1 MIKIFNATDTDFK
14 TAGNIIINPLYCHE
28 IKKKS
33 LNGWYIEVEIP
44 IKYKEYI
51 EADKLCVVKTKS
63 KLKPQAF
70 RINDSITYTNRKIK
84 FTAEHVMFDSRRY
97 VLLDVRPTNLNGQ
110 NGLKYVNERTDKT
123 SPFSIDSNVE
133 NVSTAYFIRKT
144 LLESWQ
150 VFEERWGGVF
160 EADNWDISFKQSIG
174 KDNGETIVYGKNMQ
188 GFEIFEDWSNVC
200 TKILPVGYDG
210 LLLPEIYLESET
222 QYEISYTKIVDFQTD
237 LEAEEQTETNL
248 LLELR
253 NNAIKYLEENCVPKV
268 SYTVNSNVNN
278 DLEIGDTIKV
288 LHPFVNIF
296 TEVLEYEYDLISE
309 KVKSL
314 TFGNYTRDVKTK
326 FNNIKNTIETIKQTV
341 SKQEITIKE
350 QTNLINSLNK
360 NGYVYIDDNEI
371 LILDKLPKEQAKNVW
386 RFGLG
391 GIGFS
396 SKGYEGPFETA
407 ITMDG
412 QINAKFI
419 TTGTM
424 AVARIEGLANFITET
439 SSSIT
444 KIELEQGRITSKVS
458 SVEQSVENITKIEGT
473 AEGKNIYIDDASAE
487 PLIDIMLEGES
498 RQIMRS
504 GKNYFDAS
512 QIPSST
518 NIVVSDNGKT
528 ITMPIATSGVGYTF
542 TTKKLSEL
550 CPKLKVGDIA
560 TLRFSRNLGNTYNN
574 FIYLNKVSSVWGM
587 NASKTI
593 TQEMLDSHVALYAN
607 RYVDGETG
615 QCILTDFSIM
625 LSSETDTSWE
635 PYGASHSP
643 DYRSEIENLEGE
655 NICPS
660 LNTTRTING
669 VTFTKNKDGSITMN
683 GTATAEVSYPINVN
697 TTTNTR
703 TVLLKANSKYR
714 MLSSYESGKYTTQV
728 FYLKNNVMTYSS
740 SLIETV
746 EETKVGMYI
755 RVYKDAVLENIT
767 IYPQITKGEEYKPY
781 VPYNSLE
788 FKDEGKNLARVAN
801 GKEKIEVRIPIIKVE
816 DDTIK
821 INGTCE
827 TKVSGESTIKFSGNN
842 IRLANY
848 IHYMPL
854 DEDDIIL
861 KPGEYKLKIFNVTG
875 KISAQNQVRF
885 GVKYQKKGESQVKGF
900 VFSDGLASNNEY
912 SFTLREE
919 SQIGIVLNCTVQS
932 SPITFTNVSFK
943 CVLYRAAETMPE
955 FEPYKQ
961 QTEYFP
967 LSEGQKLMEGSY
979 LADDGIHHVRKQVV
993 LTGTENWNLYLNKTK
1008 TFRLSIS
1015 PWSYSGVCTHYQGI
1029 ISSSFDVKTGIYL
1042 SSSAM
1047 VIISDP
1053 RFSTVEEFKTYL
1065 AEQYSAGTP
1074 VTFEYIMMT
1083 NNSKIVEKIVPYTED
1098 QKEAWEKLRHFTLFR
1113 GINNITSTANA
1124 KITYV
1129 RDNGLSDTYETKR
1142 NVKENHYTKSETD
1155 SQISQTADSIK
1166 ESVKE
1171 INEQTQEK
1179 LATLELANQSL
1190 EFSTKRTGGNNLIRN
1205 SAMINGNNFWLAH
1218 AKYPYQES
1226 DIPPDNPTEGTYWYC
1241 TANSGSYIEN
1251 QMYVYNSG
1259 WKESE
1264 LSRKSLLSAQNY
1276 FAYTTS
1282 NEYWANGKN
1291 ANENTLSG
1299 RVIKLDGRQDYT
1311 VSHIFNIT
1319 EPITLNQNENKM
1331 AISYFIKNSIV
1342 QGNVCVGLMFL
1353 NEADFTEVEKPY
1365 SLYEPGII
1373 LTPDDLKDLTKIEQI
1388 IEIPKKSDFIPV
1400 VVSNTAPTDTTKNW
1414 LDTTIYLVK
1423 KYNSQTSQWE
1433 ILDTK
1438 MSLYN
1443 ESSREVWTYRY
1454 FYGFYYQTP
1463 IIYDT
1468 AEIKSCYVAL
1478 TFYPAFA
1485 VYTGNVEPTPYKG
1498 LYWNNKTTNLVKRAK
1513 YNDTTFAEWETLDI
1527 PSSLLPT
1534 GASLG
1539 VELFD
1544 YIVPIKG
1551 FVEIADL
1558 KLEYNTMCTQW
1569 TQFPGEVYGK
1579 NYKMDEKG
1587 FWIQANQNTMF
1598 IDEDEIL
1605 ATYEGINIF
1614 QINKDLAYFYK
1625 IQATES
1631 IEIGNY
1637 FLKTQQ
1643 INSKNMLL
1651 LY

>member
-1 MIKIFNATDTDFK
+1 MYDNTVSARTYLSYIAEQAGGIAVIGRDGKLYIKTIGENSVTLPLKLFK
-14 TAGNIIINPLYCHE
+14 TFKWGEKFKITRVRYDDGIQLFEKGDTTGNTVYISQDNMYIVDQDQINNIYNTLKGLEFYSFEGECIIDPALDTGDI
-28 IKKKS
+28 
-33 LNGWYIEVEIP
+33 
-44 IKYKEYI
+44 
-51 EADKLCVVKTKS
+51 VV
-63 KLKPQAF
+63 
-70 RINDSITYTNRKIK
+70 
-84 FTAEHVMFDSRRY
+84 
-97 VLLDVRPTNLNGQ
+97 
-110 NGLKYVNERTDKT
+110 
-123 SPFSIDSNVE
+123 ID
-133 NVSTAYFIRKT
+133 
-144 LLESWQ
+144 
-150 VFEERWGGVF
+150 
-160 EADNWDISFKQSIG
+160 
-174 KDNGETIVYGKNMQ
+174 GKNVIYQGSMQ
-188 GFEIFEDWSNVC
+188 FSGRWIANIESKIQCKAKEETTTRTPSQRTINRRVESNINQIDG
-200 TKILPVGYDG
+200 KITQLT
-210 LLLPEIYLESET
+210 EET
-222 QYEISYTKIVDFQTD
+222 
-237 LEAEEQTETNL
+237 TE
-248 LLELR
+248 
-253 NNAIKYLEENCVPKV
+253 
-268 SYTVNSNVNN
+268 
-278 DLEIGDTIKV
+278 
-288 LHPFVNIF
+288 
-296 TEVLEYEYDLISE
+296 
-309 KVKSL
+309 
-314 TFGNYTRDVKTK
+314 
-326 FNNIKNTIETIKQTV
+326 NTQK
-341 SKQEITIKE
+341 
-350 QTNLINSLNK
+350 
-360 NGYVYIDDNEI
+360 
-371 LILDKLPKEQAKNVW
+371 
-386 RFGLG
+386 
-391 GIGFS
+391 
-396 SKGYEGPFETA
+396 
-407 ITMDG
+407 
-412 QINAKFI
+412 
-419 TTGTM
+419 
-424 AVARIEGLANFITET
+424 
-439 SSSIT
+439 IT
-444 KIELEQGRITSKVS
+444 KVEQDVNGITSKVS

-498 RQIMRS
+498 HQVTRS
-504 GKNYFDAS
+504 GKNLL
-512 QIPSST
+512 
-518 NIVVSDNGKT
+518 DNT
-528 ITMPIATSGVGYTF
+528 ATTKISNGITF
-542 TTKKLSEL
+542 TVNSDGTVLVDGTNDTSANSSLVINRYDLSPGTYIL
-550 CPKLKVGDIA
+550 NGCPSGGA
-560 TLRFSRNLGNTYNN
+560 SNTYR
-574 FIYLNKVSSVWGM
+574 L
-587 NASKTI
+587 TI
-593 TQEMLDSHVALYAN
+593 Q
-607 RYVDGETG
+607 ETG
-615 QCILTDFSIM
+615 SYSILGSIDIGNGSREFTIDTTTRVQIAIFIQKGLMINNLLFKPM
-625 LSSETDTSWE
+625 LREATIADDTYE
-635 PYGASHSP
+635 QYGASPSP
-643 DYRSEIENLEGE
+643 DYRSKIENLEGE

-669 VTFTKNKDGSITMN
+669 VTFIKNKDGSYTLN
-683 GTATAEVSYPINVN
+683 GTATAEITYPINVN

-703 TVLLKANSKYR
+703 TVLLKANSKYK

-728 FYLKNNVMTYSS
+728 FYLKNNAMTYAS

-746 EETKVGMYI
+746 EETKAGMYI
-755 RVYKDAVLENIT
+755 RVYKDAVLENVT

-781 VPYNSLE
+781 VPYNSLGFLDIGE
-788 FKDEGKNLARVAN
+788 NLIKAREYSATVNNVERSITN
-801 GKEKIEVRIPIIKVE
+801 GLVKL
-816 DDTIK
+816 
-821 INGTCE
+821 NGTM
-827 TKVSGESTIKFSGNN
+827 GEAAAGSNAFSIIGNWT
-842 IRLANY
+842 ANY
-848 IHYMPL
+848 SAYDTSI
-854 DEDDIIL
+854 
-861 KPGEYKLKIFNVTG
+861 EYIKLKAGTYTLSIHNVKGSCTEGSLALVAGNTNPKKTKAKIQLKNETSKTFTLEEESICRISVEYNVGCTFNNFEFNVMLNKG
-875 KISAQNQVRF
+875 SQAPYIP
-885 GVKYQKKGESQVKGF
+885 YQEQ
-900 VFSDGLASNNEY
+900 A
-912 SFTLREE
+912 
-919 SQIGIVLNCTVQS
+919 
-932 SPITFTNVSFK
+932 
-943 CVLYRAAETMPE
+943 
-955 FEPYKQ
+955 
-961 QTEYFP
+961 EYFP
-967 LSEGQKLMEGSY
+967 LSEGQKLYKGSY
-979 LADDGIHHVRKQVV
+979 LADDGIHHKRKQTTVTIRNIVALSNGNVGGIFQFAGKKYSSHNVLCCDKAKYDPNKRYVTDTVYENPSNVV
-993 LTGTENWNLYLNKTK
+993 FVG
-1008 TFRLSIS
+1008 
-1015 PWSYSGVCTHYQGI
+1015 
-1029 ISSSFDVKTGIYL
+1029 D
-1042 SSSAM
+1042 
-1047 VIISDP
+1047 
-1053 RFSTVEEFKTYL
+1053 STDTLETLKAKYDGAILEYEL
-1065 AEQYSAGTP
+1065 AE
-1074 VTFEYIMMT
+1074 E
-1083 NNSKIVEKIVPYTED
+1083 EIVPYTED

-1166 ESVKE
+1166 ESVKA

-1190 EFSTKRTGGNNLIRN
+1190 KFATRRVGGNNLIRN
-1205 SAMINGNNFWLAH
+1205 SAMINDNNFWLAH

-1226 DIPPDNPTEGTYWYC
+1226 DTPPDSPTEGAYWYC

-1259 WKESE
+1259 WQVSE

-1353 NEADFTEVEKPY
+1353 NEANFTEVEKPY

-1414 LDTTIYLVK
+1414 LDTTIYLPK
-1423 KYNSQTSQWE
+1423 KYNSQTSAWE

-1485 VYTGNVEPTPYKG
+1485 VYTGNTEPTPYKG

-1513 YNDTTFAEWETLDI
+1513 YNNTTFVEWETLDI

-1605 ATYEGINIF
+1605 ATYKGINIF

-1631 IEIGNY
+1631 IEVGNY

>member
-1 MIKIFNATDTDFK
+1 MYDNTVSARTYLSYIAEQAGGIAVIGRDGKLYIKTIGESSVTLPLKLFK
-14 TAGNIIINPLYCHE
+14 TFKWGEKFKITRVRYDDGIQLFEKGDTTGNTVYISQDNMYIVDQDQINNIYNTLKGLEFYSFEGESIIDPALDTGDI
-28 IKKKS
+28 
-33 LNGWYIEVEIP
+33 
-44 IKYKEYI
+44 
-51 EADKLCVVKTKS
+51 VV
-63 KLKPQAF
+63 
-70 RINDSITYTNRKIK
+70 
-84 FTAEHVMFDSRRY
+84 
-97 VLLDVRPTNLNGQ
+97 
-110 NGLKYVNERTDKT
+110 
-123 SPFSIDSNVE
+123 ID
-133 NVSTAYFIRKT
+133 
-144 LLESWQ
+144 
-150 VFEERWGGVF
+150 
-160 EADNWDISFKQSIG
+160 
-174 KDNGETIVYGKNMQ
+174 GKNVIYQGSMQ
-188 GFEIFEDWSNVC
+188 FSGRWIANIESKIQCKAKEETTTRTPSQRTINRRVESNINQIDG
-200 TKILPVGYDG
+200 KITQLT
-210 LLLPEIYLESET
+210 EET
-222 QYEISYTKIVDFQTD
+222 
-237 LEAEEQTETNL
+237 TE
-248 LLELR
+248 
-253 NNAIKYLEENCVPKV
+253 
-268 SYTVNSNVNN
+268 
-278 DLEIGDTIKV
+278 
-288 LHPFVNIF
+288 
-296 TEVLEYEYDLISE
+296 
-309 KVKSL
+309 
-314 TFGNYTRDVKTK
+314 
-326 FNNIKNTIETIKQTV
+326 NTQK
-341 SKQEITIKE
+341 
-350 QTNLINSLNK
+350 
-360 NGYVYIDDNEI
+360 
-371 LILDKLPKEQAKNVW
+371 
-386 RFGLG
+386 
-391 GIGFS
+391 
-396 SKGYEGPFETA
+396 
-407 ITMDG
+407 
-412 QINAKFI
+412 
-419 TTGTM
+419 
-424 AVARIEGLANFITET
+424 
-439 SSSIT
+439 IT
-444 KIELEQGRITSKVS
+444 KVEQDVNGITSKVS

-498 RQIMRS
+498 QQGTRS
-504 GKNYFDAS
+504 GKNLL
-512 QIPSST
+512 
-518 NIVVSDNGKT
+518 DNT
-528 ITMPIATSGVGYTF
+528 ATTKISNGITF
-542 TTKKLSEL
+542 TVNSDKTVNVNGTNDTSANSSLIINRYDLSPGTYIL
-550 CPKLKVGDIA
+550 NGCPSGGA
-560 TLRFSRNLGNTYNN
+560 SNTYRLA
-574 FIYLNKVSSVWGM
+574 I
-587 NASKTI
+587 
-593 TQEMLDSHVALYAN
+593 Q
-607 RYVDGETG
+607 ETG
-615 QCILTDFSIM
+615 SYSVLGSIDIGNGSGEFTIDTTTSVQIAIFIQKGLTINNLLFKPM
-625 LSSETDTSWE
+625 LREATIADDTYE
-635 PYGASHSP
+635 QYGASPST
-643 DYRSEIENLEGE
+643 DYLSKIENLEGKNKFNKKTGYLQLYMDTTSIVQSE
-655 NICPS
+655 NEYIGYIKCNPNTYYSISKAITYAQGFYVGCTEVLPS
-660 LNTTRTING
+660 HGVNIING
-669 VTFTKNKDGSITMN
+669 I
-683 GTATAEVSYPINVN
+683 
-697 TTTNTR
+697 
-703 TVLLKANSKYR
+703 
-714 MLSSYESGKYTTQV
+714 Q
-728 FYLKNNVMTYSS
+728 SS
-740 SLIETV
+740 SATKCENYKTPSNVKYLVFRIGPEGNGITLQQILDSIQV
-746 EETKVGMYI
+746 EEGPIAT
-755 RVYKDAVLENIT
+755 N
-767 IYPQITKGEEYKPY
+767 Y

-788 FKDEGKNLARVAN
+788 IKDVGKNLYAGN
-801 GKEKIEVRIPIIKVE
+801 EI
-816 DDTIK
+816 T
-821 INGTCE
+821 INGTYSSNTSVNLGSRYLSE
-827 TKVSGESTIKFSGNN
+827 GTYTISLTNSLPNN
-842 IRLANY
+842 SYIYLGANGSIATAIRNKA
-848 IHYMPL
+848 
-854 DEDDIIL
+854 
-861 KPGEYKLKIFNVTG
+861 T
-875 KISAQNQVRF
+875 
-885 GVKYQKKGESQVKGF
+885 
-900 VFSDGLASNNEY
+900 
-912 SFTLREE
+912 FTLTEE
-919 SQIGIVLNCTVQS
+919 QNVPMRLVVKAGTYSN
-932 SPITFTNVSFK
+932 FTTKIMIEKGMV
-943 CVLYRAAETMPE
+943 VTDY
-955 FEPYKQ
+955 EPHQQ

-967 LSEGQKLMEGSY
+967 LSEGQKLYKNSY
-979 LADDGIHHVRKQVV
+979 LVDDGIHHSRKQVV
-993 LTGTENWNLYLNKTK
+993 LDGTETGWYTLANQTGTNTSYFCIPKSDMKKASTLICDKFINRNVWNTDEEGIQSIIDNLI
-1008 TFRLSIS
+1008 RLRINTSR
-1015 PWSYSGVCTHYQGI
+1015 
-1029 ISSSFDVKTGIYL
+1029 
-1042 SSSAM
+1042 A
-1047 VIISDP
+1047 
-1053 RFSTVEEFKTYL
+1053 STVAELKTWLSNNHIRVEYEL
-1065 AEQYSAGTP
+1065 AE
-1074 VTFEYIMMT
+1074 E
-1083 NNSKIVEKIVPYTED
+1083 EIVPYTED

-1142 NVKENHYTKSETD
+1142 NVKENHYTKIETD

-1166 ESVKE
+1166 ESVKA

-1190 EFSTKRTGGNNLIRN
+1190 KFATRRVGGNNLIRN
-1205 SAMINGNNFWLAH
+1205 SAMINDNNFWLAH

-1226 DIPPDNPTEGTYWYC
+1226 DTPPDSPTEGAYWYC

-1251 QMYVYNSG
+1251 QMYVYNSSG
-1259 WKESE
+1259 WQVSE

-1331 AISYFIKNSIV
+1331 AISHFIKNSIV

-1414 LDTTIYLVK
+1414 LDTTIYLPK

-1485 VYTGNVEPTPYKG
+1485 VYTGNTEPTPYKG

-1513 YNDTTFAEWETLDI
+1513 YNDTTFVEWETLDI

-1605 ATYEGINIF
+1605 ATYKGINIF

-1631 IEIGNY
+1631 IEVGNY

>member
-1 MIKIFNATDTDFK
+1 MYDNTVSARTYLSYIAEQAGGIAVIGRDGKLYIKTIGESSVTLPLKLFK
-14 TAGNIIINPLYCHE
+14 TFKWGEKFKITRVRYDDGIQLFEKGDTTGNTVYISQDNMYIVDQDQINNIYNTLKGLEFYSFEGESIIDPALDTGDI
-28 IKKKS
+28 
-33 LNGWYIEVEIP
+33 
-44 IKYKEYI
+44 
-51 EADKLCVVKTKS
+51 VV
-63 KLKPQAF
+63 
-70 RINDSITYTNRKIK
+70 
-84 FTAEHVMFDSRRY
+84 
-97 VLLDVRPTNLNGQ
+97 
-110 NGLKYVNERTDKT
+110 
-123 SPFSIDSNVE
+123 ID
-133 NVSTAYFIRKT
+133 
-144 LLESWQ
+144 
-150 VFEERWGGVF
+150 
-160 EADNWDISFKQSIG
+160 
-174 KDNGETIVYGKNMQ
+174 GKNVIYQGSMQ
-188 GFEIFEDWSNVC
+188 FSGRWIANIESKIQCKAKEETTTRTPSQKTINRRVESNINQIDG
-200 TKILPVGYDG
+200 KITQLT
-210 LLLPEIYLESET
+210 EET
-222 QYEISYTKIVDFQTD
+222 
-237 LEAEEQTETNL
+237 TE
-248 LLELR
+248 
-253 NNAIKYLEENCVPKV
+253 
-268 SYTVNSNVNN
+268 
-278 DLEIGDTIKV
+278 
-288 LHPFVNIF
+288 
-296 TEVLEYEYDLISE
+296 
-309 KVKSL
+309 
-314 TFGNYTRDVKTK
+314 
-326 FNNIKNTIETIKQTV
+326 NTQK
-341 SKQEITIKE
+341 
-350 QTNLINSLNK
+350 
-360 NGYVYIDDNEI
+360 
-371 LILDKLPKEQAKNVW
+371 
-386 RFGLG
+386 
-391 GIGFS
+391 
-396 SKGYEGPFETA
+396 
-407 ITMDG
+407 
-412 QINAKFI
+412 
-419 TTGTM
+419 
-424 AVARIEGLANFITET
+424 
-439 SSSIT
+439 IT
-444 KIELEQGRITSKVS
+444 KVEQDVNGITSKVS

-498 RQIMRS
+498 QQATRS
-504 GKNYFDAS
+504 GKNKFNINAVTSTSTLTNNGDGTLTTTTLYNQLS
-512 QIPSST
+512 QT
-518 NIVVSDNGKT
+518 LK
-528 ITMPIATSGVGYTF
+528 
-542 TTKKLSEL
+542 EL
-550 CPKLKVGDIA
+550 APDLKVGDSVKIVFK
-560 TLRFSRNLGNTYNN
+560 TNGENY
-574 FIYLNKVSSVWGM
+574 IYLVTSKVLWSNGK
-587 NASKTI
+587 ARTI
-593 TQEMLDSHVALYAN
+593 TEDDLNGVIAFYGKN
-607 RYVDGETG
+607 TTG
-615 QCILTDFSIM
+615 TTYTISDVMILNAT
-625 LSSETDTSWE
+625 ETDLNYE
-635 PYGASHSP
+635 QYGASPSP
-643 DYRSEIENLEGE
+643 DYISKIENLEG
-655 NICPS
+655 NIE
-660 LNTTRTING
+660 I
-669 VTFTKNKDGSITMN
+669 
-683 GTATAEVSYPINVN
+683 
-697 TTTNTR
+697 
-703 TVLLKANSKYR
+703 
-714 MLSSYESGKYTTQV
+714 
-728 FYLKNNVMTYSS
+728 
-740 SLIETV
+740 
-746 EETKVGMYI
+746 
-755 RVYKDAVLENIT
+755 
-767 IYPQITKGEEYKPY
+767 
-781 VPYNSLE
+781 
-788 FKDEGKNLARVAN
+788 KDEGKNLYAGN
-801 GKEKIEVRIPIIKVE
+801 EI
-816 DDTIK
+816 T
-821 INGTCE
+821 INGTYSSNTSVNLGSRYLSE
-827 TKVSGESTIKFSGNN
+827 GTYTISLTNSLPNN
-842 IRLANY
+842 CYIYLGANGSIAY
-848 IHYMPL
+848 AIK
-854 DEDDIIL
+854 D
-861 KPGEYKLKIFNVTG
+861 KAT
-875 KISAQNQVRF
+875 
-885 GVKYQKKGESQVKGF
+885 
-900 VFSDGLASNNEY
+900 
-912 SFTLREE
+912 FTLTKEQNVPMRLVVKAGTY
-919 SQIGIVLNCTVQS
+919 SN
-932 SPITFTNVSFK
+932 FTTKIMIEKGMV
-943 CVLYRAAETMPE
+943 VTDY
-955 FEPYKQ
+955 EPHQQ

-967 LSEGQKLMEGSY
+967 LSEGQKLYKNSY
-979 LADDGIHHVRKQVV
+979 LVDDGIHHSRKQVV
-993 LTGTENWNLYLNKTK
+993 LDGTETGWYTLANQTGTNTSYFCIPKSDMKKASTLICDKFINRNVWNTDEEGIQSIIDN
-1008 TFRLSIS
+1008 FIRLRINTSR
-1015 PWSYSGVCTHYQGI
+1015 
-1029 ISSSFDVKTGIYL
+1029 
-1042 SSSAM
+1042 A
-1047 VIISDP
+1047 
-1053 RFSTVEEFKTYL
+1053 STVAELKTWLSNNPIRVEYEL
-1065 AEQYSAGTP
+1065 AE
-1074 VTFEYIMMT
+1074 E
-1083 NNSKIVEKIVPYTED
+1083 EIVPYTED

-1142 NVKENHYTKSETD
+1142 NVKENYYTKSETD

-1190 EFSTKRTGGNNLIRN
+1190 EFATKRVGGNNLIRN
-1205 SAMINGNNFWLAH
+1205 SAMINDNNFWLAH

-1226 DIPPDNPTEGTYWYC
+1226 DTPPDSPTEGAYWYC

-1259 WKESE
+1259 WQVSE

-1331 AISYFIKNSIV
+1331 AISHFIKNSIV

-1414 LDTTIYLVK
+1414 LDATIYLPK

-1513 YNDTTFAEWETLDI
+1513 YNDTTFVEWETLDI

-1605 ATYEGINIF
+1605 ATYKGINIF

>member
-248 LLELR
+248 LVELR
-253 NNAIKYLEENCVPKV
+253 NNASKYLEENCVPKV

-278 DLEIGDTIKV
+278 ELEIGDTIKV

-326 FNNIKNTIETIKQTV
+326 FNNIKNTIETIKQIV

-458 SVEQSVENITKIEGT
+458 SVEQSVESITKIEGT

-498 RQIMRS
+498 Q
-504 GKNYFDAS
+504 
-512 QIPSST
+512 Q
-518 NIVVSDNGKT
+518 
-528 ITMPIATSGVGYTF
+528 
-542 TTKKLSEL
+542 
-550 CPKLKVGDIA
+550 
-560 TLRFSRNLGNTYNN
+560 
-574 FIYLNKVSSVWGM
+574 
-587 NASKTI
+587 
-593 TQEMLDSHVALYAN
+593 
-607 RYVDGETG
+607 
-615 QCILTDFSIM
+615 
-625 LSSETDTSWE
+625 
-635 PYGASHSP
+635 GASPSP
-643 DYRSEIENLEGE
+643 DNLSKIENLEG
-655 NICPS
+655 
-660 LNTTRTING
+660 
-669 VTFTKNKDGSITMN
+669 KNKVKEINWKQMPSIST
-683 GTATAEVSYPINVN
+683 GATITNVN
-697 TTTNTR
+697 GYGTDYIDVDNTKQYIFSYLGTSGSR
-703 TVLLKANSKYR
+703 YIVYYDKDKNFLGYDTEIQINNFAKWNETGYVRLRVDCPQGSVTAFQLEEGTVAT
-714 MLSSYESGKYTTQV
+714 G
-728 FYLKNNVMTYSS
+728 
-740 SLIETV
+740 
-746 EETKVGMYI
+746 
-755 RVYKDAVLENIT
+755 
-767 IYPQITKGEEYKPY
+767 Y

-788 FKDEGKNLARVAN
+788 IKDVGKNLYAGN
-801 GKEKIEVRIPIIKVE
+801 EI
-816 DDTIK
+816 T
-821 INGTCE
+821 INGTYSSNTSVNLGSRYLSE
-827 TKVSGESTIKFSGNN
+827 GTYTISLTNSLPNN
-842 IRLANY
+842 SYIYLGANGSIATAIRNKA
-848 IHYMPL
+848 
-854 DEDDIIL
+854 
-861 KPGEYKLKIFNVTG
+861 T
-875 KISAQNQVRF
+875 
-885 GVKYQKKGESQVKGF
+885 
-900 VFSDGLASNNEY
+900 
-912 SFTLREE
+912 FTLTEE
-919 SQIGIVLNCTVQS
+919 QNVPMRLVVKAGTYSN
-932 SPITFTNVSFK
+932 FTTKIMIEKGMV
-943 CVLYRAAETMPE
+943 VTDY
-955 FEPYKQ
+955 EPHQQ

-967 LSEGQKLMEGSY
+967 LSEGQKLYKNSY
-979 LADDGIHHVRKQVV
+979 LVDNGIHHSRKQVV
-993 LTGTENWNLYLNKTK
+993 LDGTETGWYTLANQTGTNTSYFCIPKSDMKKASTLICDKFINRNVWNTDEEGIQSIIDN
-1008 TFRLSIS
+1008 FIRLRINTSR
-1015 PWSYSGVCTHYQGI
+1015 
-1029 ISSSFDVKTGIYL
+1029 
-1042 SSSAM
+1042 A
-1047 VIISDP
+1047 
-1053 RFSTVEEFKTYL
+1053 STVAELKTWLSNNPIRVEYEL
-1065 AEQYSAGTP
+1065 AE
-1074 VTFEYIMMT
+1074 E
-1083 NNSKIVEKIVPYTED
+1083 EIVPYTED

-1129 RDNGLSDTYETKR
+1129 RDNGLNNTYETKR
-1142 NVKENHYTKSETD
+1142 NVKENYYTKSETD

-1166 ESVKE
+1166 ESVKA

-1190 EFSTKRTGGNNLIRN
+1190 EFATRRVGGNNLIRN
-1205 SAMINGNNFWLAH
+1205 SAMINDNNFWLAH

-1226 DIPPDNPTEGTYWYC
+1226 DTPPDSPTEGAYWYC

-1513 YNDTTFAEWETLDI
+1513 YNDTTFVEWETLDI

-1605 ATYEGINIF
+1605 ATYKGINIF

-1631 IEIGNY
+1631 IEVGNY

>member
-1 MIKIFNATDTDFK
+1 MYDNTVSARTYLSYIAEQAGGIAVIGRDGKLYIKTIGESSVTLPLKLFK
-14 TAGNIIINPLYCHE
+14 TFKWGEKFKITRVRYDDGIQLFEKGDTTGNTVYISQDNMYIVDQDQINNIYNTLKGLEFYSFEGESIIDPALDTGDI
-28 IKKKS
+28 
-33 LNGWYIEVEIP
+33 
-44 IKYKEYI
+44 
-51 EADKLCVVKTKS
+51 VV
-63 KLKPQAF
+63 
-70 RINDSITYTNRKIK
+70 
-84 FTAEHVMFDSRRY
+84 
-97 VLLDVRPTNLNGQ
+97 
-110 NGLKYVNERTDKT
+110 
-123 SPFSIDSNVE
+123 ID
-133 NVSTAYFIRKT
+133 
-144 LLESWQ
+144 
-150 VFEERWGGVF
+150 
-160 EADNWDISFKQSIG
+160 
-174 KDNGETIVYGKNMQ
+174 GKNVIYQGSMQ
-188 GFEIFEDWSNVC
+188 FSGRWIANIESKIQCKAKEETTTRTPSQRTINRRVESNINQIDG
-200 TKILPVGYDG
+200 KITQLT
-210 LLLPEIYLESET
+210 EET
-222 QYEISYTKIVDFQTD
+222 
-237 LEAEEQTETNL
+237 TE
-248 LLELR
+248 
-253 NNAIKYLEENCVPKV
+253 
-268 SYTVNSNVNN
+268 
-278 DLEIGDTIKV
+278 
-288 LHPFVNIF
+288 
-296 TEVLEYEYDLISE
+296 
-309 KVKSL
+309 
-314 TFGNYTRDVKTK
+314 
-326 FNNIKNTIETIKQTV
+326 NTQK
-341 SKQEITIKE
+341 
-350 QTNLINSLNK
+350 
-360 NGYVYIDDNEI
+360 
-371 LILDKLPKEQAKNVW
+371 
-386 RFGLG
+386 
-391 GIGFS
+391 
-396 SKGYEGPFETA
+396 
-407 ITMDG
+407 
-412 QINAKFI
+412 
-419 TTGTM
+419 
-424 AVARIEGLANFITET
+424 
-439 SSSIT
+439 IT
-444 KIELEQGRITSKVS
+444 KVEQDVNGITSKVS
-458 SVEQSVENITKIEGT
+458 SVEQSVESITKIEGT

-498 RQIMRS
+498 QQATRS
-504 GKNYFDAS
+504 GKNLL
-512 QIPSST
+512 
-518 NIVVSDNGKT
+518 DNT
-528 ITMPIATSGVGYTF
+528 ATTKISNGITF
-542 TTKKLSEL
+542 TVNSDKTVNVNGTNDTSANSSLIINRYDLSPGTYIL
-550 CPKLKVGDIA
+550 NGCPSGGA
-560 TLRFSRNLGNTYNN
+560 SNTYRLA
-574 FIYLNKVSSVWGM
+574 I
-587 NASKTI
+587 
-593 TQEMLDSHVALYAN
+593 Q
-607 RYVDGETG
+607 ETG
-615 QCILTDFSIM
+615 SYSVLGSIDIGNGSGEFTIDTTTSVQIDIFIQKGLTINNLLFKPM
-625 LSSETDTSWE
+625 LREATIADDTYE
-635 PYGASHSP
+635 QYGASPST
-643 DYRSEIENLEGE
+643 DYLSKIENLEGE

-683 GTATAEVSYPINVN
+683 GTATAEVKYPINVN

-714 MLSSYESGKYTTQV
+714 MLSSYESGKYITQV
-728 FYLKNNVMTYSS
+728 FYLKNNATTYAS

-746 EETKVGMYI
+746 EETKAGMYI
-755 RVYKDAVLENIT
+755 RVYKDAVLENVT
-767 IYPQITKGEEYKPY
+767 IYPQITKGEEDKPY

-788 FKDEGKNLARVAN
+788 IKDVGKNLYAGN
-801 GKEKIEVRIPIIKVE
+801 EI
-816 DDTIK
+816 T
-821 INGTCE
+821 INGTYSSNTSVDLGSRYLSE
-827 TKVSGESTIKFSGNN
+827 GTYTISLTNSLPNN
-842 IRLANY
+842 SYIYLGANGSIVTAIRDKA
-848 IHYMPL
+848 
-854 DEDDIIL
+854 
-861 KPGEYKLKIFNVTG
+861 T
-875 KISAQNQVRF
+875 
-885 GVKYQKKGESQVKGF
+885 
-900 VFSDGLASNNEY
+900 
-912 SFTLREE
+912 FTLTEE
-919 SQIGIVLNCTVQS
+919 QNVPMRLIVKAGTYSNFTTKIMIEEGTVAK
-932 SPITFTNVSFK
+932 P
-943 CVLYRAAETMPE
+943 Y
-955 FEPYKQ
+955 EPYKQ

-1008 TFRLSIS
+1008 TFWLSIS

-1029 ISSSFDVKTGIYL
+1029 ISSSFFDVKTGIYL
-1042 SSSAM
+1042 SVSTM

-1074 VTFEYIMMT
+1074 VTFEYIMIT
-1083 NNSKIVEKIVPYTED
+1083 NNSKPVEKIVPYTET
-1098 QKEAWEKLRHFTLFR
+1098 QKEAWEKLRHFTLFK

-1166 ESVKE
+1166 ESVKA

-1190 EFSTKRTGGNNLIRN
+1190 EFATKRVGGNNLIRN
-1205 SAMINGNNFWLAH
+1205 SAMINDNNFWLAH

-1226 DIPPDNPTEGTYWYC
+1226 DTPPDNPTEGAYWYC

-1259 WKESE
+1259 WQVSE

-1331 AISYFIKNSIV
+1331 AISHFIKNSIV

-1414 LDTTIYLVK
+1414 LDTTIYLPK

-1485 VYTGNVEPTPYKG
+1485 VYTGNTEPTPYKG

-1513 YNDTTFAEWETLDI
+1513 YNDTTFVEWETLDI

-1605 ATYEGINIF
+1605 ATYKGINIF

>member
-1 MIKIFNATDTDFK
+1 MYDNTVSARTYLSYIAEQAGGIAVIGRDGKLYIKTIGESSVTLPLKLFK
-14 TAGNIIINPLYCHE
+14 TFKWGEKFKITRVRYDDGIQLFEKGDTTGNTVYISQDNMYIVDQDQINNIYNTLKGLEFYSFEGESIIDPALDTGDI
-28 IKKKS
+28 
-33 LNGWYIEVEIP
+33 
-44 IKYKEYI
+44 
-51 EADKLCVVKTKS
+51 VV
-63 KLKPQAF
+63 
-70 RINDSITYTNRKIK
+70 
-84 FTAEHVMFDSRRY
+84 
-97 VLLDVRPTNLNGQ
+97 
-110 NGLKYVNERTDKT
+110 
-123 SPFSIDSNVE
+123 ID
-133 NVSTAYFIRKT
+133 
-144 LLESWQ
+144 
-150 VFEERWGGVF
+150 
-160 EADNWDISFKQSIG
+160 
-174 KDNGETIVYGKNMQ
+174 GKNVIYQGSMQ
-188 GFEIFEDWSNVC
+188 FSGRWIANIESKIQCKAKEETTTRTPSQKTINRRVESNINQIDG
-200 TKILPVGYDG
+200 KITQLT
-210 LLLPEIYLESET
+210 EET
-222 QYEISYTKIVDFQTD
+222 
-237 LEAEEQTETNL
+237 TE
-248 LLELR
+248 
-253 NNAIKYLEENCVPKV
+253 
-268 SYTVNSNVNN
+268 
-278 DLEIGDTIKV
+278 
-288 LHPFVNIF
+288 
-296 TEVLEYEYDLISE
+296 
-309 KVKSL
+309 
-314 TFGNYTRDVKTK
+314 
-326 FNNIKNTIETIKQTV
+326 NTQK
-341 SKQEITIKE
+341 
-350 QTNLINSLNK
+350 
-360 NGYVYIDDNEI
+360 
-371 LILDKLPKEQAKNVW
+371 
-386 RFGLG
+386 
-391 GIGFS
+391 
-396 SKGYEGPFETA
+396 
-407 ITMDG
+407 
-412 QINAKFI
+412 
-419 TTGTM
+419 
-424 AVARIEGLANFITET
+424 
-439 SSSIT
+439 IT
-444 KIELEQGRITSKVS
+444 KVEQDVNGITSKVS

-498 RQIMRS
+498 QQATRS
-504 GKNYFDAS
+504 GKNLLE
-512 QIPSST
+512 
-518 NIVVSDNGKT
+518 NIRK
-528 ITMPIATSGVGYTF
+528 
-542 TTKKLSEL
+542 
-550 CPKLKVGDIA
+550 
-560 TLRFSRNLGNTYNN
+560 
-574 FIYLNKVSSVWGM
+574 
-587 NASKTI
+587 SKTI
-593 TQEMLDSHVALYAN
+593 
-607 RYVDGETG
+607 
-615 QCILTDFSIM
+615 
-625 LSSETDTSWE
+625 
-635 PYGASHSP
+635 
-643 DYRSEIENLEGE
+643 
-655 NICPS
+655 
-660 LNTTRTING
+660 NG
-669 VTFTKNKDGSITMN
+669 ITFTVNSDGTVIVN
-683 GTATAEVSYPINVN
+683 GTATAQVAFTVNSFLVLPVGQYIFSGCPTSGTTQTHFVQIRRRSPDLYKNDVGQGNTFSITDNTQSVDYYIIVRNGITVNNVLFKPMI
-697 TTTNTR
+697 R
-703 TVLLKANSKYR
+703 
-714 MLSSYESGKYTTQV
+714 LSSIIDDTYEQYGASPSPDYPSAI
-728 FYLKNNVMTYSS
+728 KNITGN
-740 SLIETV
+740 IEFKVTNGL
-746 EETKVGMYI
+746 EET
-755 RVYKDAVLENIT
+755 DEN
-767 IYPQITKGEEYKPY
+767 YQEQ
-781 VPYNSLE
+781 
-788 FKDEGKNLARVAN
+788 VA
-801 GKEKIEVRIPIIKVE
+801 
-816 DDTIK
+816 T
-821 INGTCE
+821 
-827 TKVSGESTIKFSGNN
+827 
-842 IRLANY
+842 
-848 IHYMPL
+848 
-854 DEDDIIL
+854 
-861 KPGEYKLKIFNVTG
+861 
-875 KISAQNQVRF
+875 
-885 GVKYQKKGESQVKGF
+885 
-900 VFSDGLASNNEY
+900 
-912 SFTLREE
+912 
-919 SQIGIVLNCTVQS
+919 
-932 SPITFTNVSFK
+932 
-943 CVLYRAAETMPE
+943 
-955 FEPYKQ
+955 
-961 QTEYFP
+961 FP
-967 LSEGQKLMEGSY
+967 LGEGEKLYQGSY
-979 LADDGIHHVRKQVV
+979 LADDGIHHKRTQIV
-993 LTGTENWNLYLNKTK
+993 LNGTETWGKDVNYDNSTDYFYIKNIGINTNNINSVICDYFKKGSSVVQGFWATTVFCITMNKTV
-1008 TFRLSIS
+1008 T
-1015 PWSYSGVCTHYQGI
+1015 GI
-1029 ISSSFDVKTGIYL
+1029 ISSDTMAQRITK
-1042 SSSAM
+1042 
-1047 VIISDP
+1047 
-1053 RFSTVEEFKTYL
+1053 FKTWL
-1065 AEQYSAGTP
+1065 ATQYANGTP
-1074 VTFEYIMMT
+1074 V
-1083 NNSKIVEKIVPYTED
+1083 IVEYELAEEEIVPYTET

-1166 ESVKE
+1166 ESVKA

-1190 EFSTKRTGGNNLIRN
+1190 EFATKRVGGNNLIRN
-1205 SAMINGNNFWLAH
+1205 SAMINDNNFWLAH

-1226 DIPPDNPTEGTYWYC
+1226 DTPPDNPAEGTYWYC
-1241 TANSGSYIEN
+1241 TANSGSYMEN

-1259 WKESE
+1259 WQVSE

-1331 AISYFIKNSIV
+1331 AISHFIKNSIV

-1414 LDTTIYLVK
+1414 LDTTIYLPK
-1423 KYNSQTSQWE
+1423 KYNSQTSAWE

-1513 YNDTTFAEWETLDI
+1513 YNDTTFVEWETLDI

-1605 ATYEGINIF
+1605 ATYKGINIF

>member
-1 MIKIFNATDTDFK
+1 MYDNTVSARTYLSYIAEQAGGIAVIGRDGKLYIKTIGESSVTLPLKLFK
-14 TAGNIIINPLYCHE
+14 TFKWGEKFKITRVRYDDGIQLFEKGDTTGNTVYISQDNMYIVDQDQINNIYNTLKGLEFYSFEGESIIDPALDTGDI
-28 IKKKS
+28 
-33 LNGWYIEVEIP
+33 
-44 IKYKEYI
+44 
-51 EADKLCVVKTKS
+51 VV
-63 KLKPQAF
+63 
-70 RINDSITYTNRKIK
+70 
-84 FTAEHVMFDSRRY
+84 
-97 VLLDVRPTNLNGQ
+97 
-110 NGLKYVNERTDKT
+110 
-123 SPFSIDSNVE
+123 ID
-133 NVSTAYFIRKT
+133 
-144 LLESWQ
+144 
-150 VFEERWGGVF
+150 
-160 EADNWDISFKQSIG
+160 
-174 KDNGETIVYGKNMQ
+174 GKNVIYQGSMQ
-188 GFEIFEDWSNVC
+188 FSGRWIANIESKIQCKAKEETTTRTPSQRTINRRVESNINQIDG
-200 TKILPVGYDG
+200 KITQLT
-210 LLLPEIYLESET
+210 EET
-222 QYEISYTKIVDFQTD
+222 
-237 LEAEEQTETNL
+237 TE
-248 LLELR
+248 
-253 NNAIKYLEENCVPKV
+253 
-268 SYTVNSNVNN
+268 
-278 DLEIGDTIKV
+278 
-288 LHPFVNIF
+288 
-296 TEVLEYEYDLISE
+296 
-309 KVKSL
+309 
-314 TFGNYTRDVKTK
+314 
-326 FNNIKNTIETIKQTV
+326 NTQK
-341 SKQEITIKE
+341 
-350 QTNLINSLNK
+350 
-360 NGYVYIDDNEI
+360 
-371 LILDKLPKEQAKNVW
+371 
-386 RFGLG
+386 
-391 GIGFS
+391 
-396 SKGYEGPFETA
+396 
-407 ITMDG
+407 
-412 QINAKFI
+412 
-419 TTGTM
+419 
-424 AVARIEGLANFITET
+424 
-439 SSSIT
+439 IT
-444 KIELEQGRITSKVS
+444 KVEQDVNGITSKVS

-498 RQIMRS
+498 QQETRS
-504 GKNYFDAS
+504 GKNHFDAS

-528 ITMPIATSGVGYTF
+528 ITMPIATSGVGYIS

-560 TLRFSRNLGNTYNN
+560 TLRFSRNLSNTYNN
-574 FIYLNKVSSVWGM
+574 FIYLSGISLIWGM

-593 TQEMLDSHVALYAN
+593 TQEMLDNYVALYAN
-607 RYVDGETG
+607 RYDDGETG

-635 PYGASHSP
+635 PYGASPSP
-643 DYRSEIENLEGE
+643 DYRSPIENIEG
-655 NICPS
+655 NIE
-660 LNTTRTING
+660 I
-669 VTFTKNKDGSITMN
+669 
-683 GTATAEVSYPINVN
+683 
-697 TTTNTR
+697 
-703 TVLLKANSKYR
+703 
-714 MLSSYESGKYTTQV
+714 
-728 FYLKNNVMTYSS
+728 
-740 SLIETV
+740 
-746 EETKVGMYI
+746 
-755 RVYKDAVLENIT
+755 
-767 IYPQITKGEEYKPY
+767 
-781 VPYNSLE
+781 
-788 FKDEGKNLARVAN
+788 KDEGKNLYARN
-801 GKEKIEVRIPIIKVE
+801 GI
-816 DDTIK
+816 T
-821 INGTCE
+821 INGTYSSNTSVNLGSRYLSE
-827 TKVSGESTIKFSGNN
+827 GTYTISLTNSLPNN
-842 IRLANY
+842 CYIYLGANGSITY
-848 IHYMPL
+848 NIK
-854 DEDDIIL
+854 D
-861 KPGEYKLKIFNVTG
+861 KAT
-875 KISAQNQVRF
+875 
-885 GVKYQKKGESQVKGF
+885 
-900 VFSDGLASNNEY
+900 
-912 SFTLREE
+912 FTLTKEQNVPMRLVVKAGTY
-919 SQIGIVLNCTVQS
+919 SN
-932 SPITFTNVSFK
+932 FTTKIMIEKGMV
-943 CVLYRAAETMPE
+943 VTDY
-955 FEPYKQ
+955 EPHQQ

-967 LSEGQKLMEGSY
+967 LSEGQKLYKNSY
-979 LADDGIHHVRKQVV
+979 LVDDGIHHSRKQVV
-993 LTGTENWNLYLNKTK
+993 LDGTETGWYTLANQTGTNTSYFCIPKSDMKKASTLICDKFINRNVWNTDEEGIQSIIDNLI
-1008 TFRLSIS
+1008 RLRINTSR
-1015 PWSYSGVCTHYQGI
+1015 
-1029 ISSSFDVKTGIYL
+1029 
-1042 SSSAM
+1042 A
-1047 VIISDP
+1047 
-1053 RFSTVEEFKTYL
+1053 STVAELKTWLSNNPIRVEYEL
-1065 AEQYSAGTP
+1065 AE
-1074 VTFEYIMMT
+1074 E
-1083 NNSKIVEKIVPYTED
+1083 EIVPYTED

-1142 NVKENHYTKSETD
+1142 NVKENHYTKIETD

-1166 ESVKE
+1166 ESVKA

-1190 EFSTKRTGGNNLIRN
+1190 KFATRRVGGNNLIRN
-1205 SAMINGNNFWLAH
+1205 SAMINDNNFWLAH

-1226 DIPPDNPTEGTYWYC
+1226 DTPPDSPTEGAYWYC

-1251 QMYVYNSG
+1251 QMYVYNSSG
-1259 WKESE
+1259 WQVSE

-1414 LDTTIYLVK
+1414 LDTTIYLPK
-1423 KYNSQTSQWE
+1423 KYNSQTSAWE

-1513 YNDTTFAEWETLDI
+1513 YNDTTFVEWETLDI

-1605 ATYEGINIF
+1605 ATYKGINIF

>member
-133 NVSTAYFIRKT
+133 NINTAYFIRKT

-253 NNAIKYLEENCVPKV
+253 NNASKYLEENCVPKV

-498 RQIMRS
+498 Q
-504 GKNYFDAS
+504 
-512 QIPSST
+512 Q
-518 NIVVSDNGKT
+518 
-528 ITMPIATSGVGYTF
+528 
-542 TTKKLSEL
+542 
-550 CPKLKVGDIA
+550 
-560 TLRFSRNLGNTYNN
+560 
-574 FIYLNKVSSVWGM
+574 
-587 NASKTI
+587 
-593 TQEMLDSHVALYAN
+593 
-607 RYVDGETG
+607 
-615 QCILTDFSIM
+615 
-625 LSSETDTSWE
+625 
-635 PYGASHSP
+635 GASPSP
-643 DYRSEIENLEGE
+643 DNLSKIENLEG
-655 NICPS
+655 
-660 LNTTRTING
+660 
-669 VTFTKNKDGSITMN
+669 KNKVKEINWKQMPSIST
-683 GTATAEVSYPINVN
+683 GATITNVN
-697 TTTNTR
+697 GYGTDYIDVDNTKQYIFSYLG
-703 TVLLKANSKYR
+703 TSGSKYIV
-714 MLSSYESGKYTTQV
+714 YYDKD
-728 FYLKNNVMTYSS
+728 KNFLGYDTEIQINNFAKWN
-740 SLIETV
+740 ETGYV
-746 EETKVGMYI
+746 RLRIDCPQDSVTAFQLEEGTVATG
-755 RVYKDAVLENIT
+755 
-767 IYPQITKGEEYKPY
+767 Y

-788 FKDEGKNLARVAN
+788 IKDVGKNLYAGN
-801 GKEKIEVRIPIIKVE
+801 EI
-816 DDTIK
+816 T
-821 INGTCE
+821 INGTYSSNTSVNLGSRYLSE
-827 TKVSGESTIKFSGNN
+827 GTYTISLTNSLPNN
-842 IRLANY
+842 SYIYLGANGSIATAIRNKA
-848 IHYMPL
+848 
-854 DEDDIIL
+854 
-861 KPGEYKLKIFNVTG
+861 T
-875 KISAQNQVRF
+875 
-885 GVKYQKKGESQVKGF
+885 
-900 VFSDGLASNNEY
+900 
-912 SFTLREE
+912 FTLTEE
-919 SQIGIVLNCTVQS
+919 QNVPMRLVVKAGTYSN
-932 SPITFTNVSFK
+932 FTTKIMIEKGMV
-943 CVLYRAAETMPE
+943 VTDY
-955 FEPYKQ
+955 EPHQQ

-967 LSEGQKLMEGSY
+967 LSEGQKLYKNSY
-979 LADDGIHHVRKQVV
+979 LADDGTHHKRKQVV
-993 LTGTENWNLYLNKTK
+993 LDGTETGWYTLANQTGTNT
-1008 TFRLSIS
+1008 
-1015 PWSYSGVCTHYQGI
+1015 SYFCI
-1029 ISSSFDVKTGIYL
+1029 P
-1042 SSSAM
+1042 
-1047 VIISDP
+1047 ISDMKKASTLICDKFIN
-1053 RFSTVEEFKTYL
+1053 RAVWNTDEEGIQSIIDNYIRLRINTSRASTVAELKTWLSNNPIRVEYELAKEE
-1065 AEQYSAGTP
+1065 
-1074 VTFEYIMMT
+1074 
-1083 NNSKIVEKIVPYTED
+1083 IVPYTDD
-1098 QKEAWEKLRHFTLFR
+1098 QKEAWEKLRHFTLFK

-1142 NVKENHYTKSETD
+1142 NVKENHYTKIETD
-1155 SQISQTADSIK
+1155 AQISQTADSIK
-1166 ESVKE
+1166 ESVKA

-1190 EFSTKRTGGNNLIRN
+1190 EFATRRVGGNNLIRN
-1205 SAMINGNNFWLAH
+1205 SAMINDNNFWLAH

-1226 DIPPDNPTEGTYWYC
+1226 DTPPDSPTEGAYWYC

-1259 WKESE
+1259 WQVSE

-1331 AISYFIKNSIV
+1331 AISHFIKNSIV

-1414 LDTTIYLVK
+1414 LDTTIYLPK

-1468 AEIKSCYVAL
+1468 AEIKSCYMAL

-1513 YNDTTFAEWETLDI
+1513 YNDTTFVEWETLDI

-1605 ATYEGINIF
+1605 ATYKGINIF

>member
-14 TAGNIIINPLYCHE
+14 TAGNIIINPLHCHE

-248 LLELR
+248 LVELR
-253 NNAIKYLEENCVPKV
+253 NNASKYLKENCVPKV

-278 DLEIGDTIKV
+278 ELEIGDTIKV

-341 SKQEITIKE
+341 SKQEITIKK

-498 RQIMRS
+498 Q
-504 GKNYFDAS
+504 
-512 QIPSST
+512 Q
-518 NIVVSDNGKT
+518 
-528 ITMPIATSGVGYTF
+528 
-542 TTKKLSEL
+542 
-550 CPKLKVGDIA
+550 
-560 TLRFSRNLGNTYNN
+560 
-574 FIYLNKVSSVWGM
+574 
-587 NASKTI
+587 
-593 TQEMLDSHVALYAN
+593 
-607 RYVDGETG
+607 
-615 QCILTDFSIM
+615 
-625 LSSETDTSWE
+625 
-635 PYGASHSP
+635 GASPSP
-643 DYRSEIENLEGE
+643 DNLSKIENLEGKNKFSGWVKGIAINATDGHQLANKTRASSDYIAVDFNQNPNYYLSGLANTLQTFVAVYNSNKE
-655 NICPS
+655 FLGRTAALLVSYFS
-660 LNTTRTING
+660 LN
-669 VTFTKNKDGSITMN
+669 
-683 GTATAEVSYPINVN
+683 
-697 TTTNTR
+697 
-703 TVLLKANSKYR
+703 
-714 MLSSYESGKYTTQV
+714 
-728 FYLKNNVMTYSS
+728 SS
-740 SLIETV
+740 SFIEGTSQGTGDIAYLRVTTYENTPSGTTGAIDDVDNLETQLEEGTV
-746 EETKVGMYI
+746 AT
-755 RVYKDAVLENIT
+755 N
-767 IYPQITKGEEYKPY
+767 Y

-788 FKDEGKNLARVAN
+788 FKDEGKNLFDCAN
-801 GKEKIEVRIPIIKVE
+801 SKIIYSNAITPYERLTNGLKIISSGEQYNMLYFLVDTVENLKGKKLTLSSDILFSKEKQYVDLGLYYTNFNGGNRKSFGIIKSIKTE
-816 DDTIK
+816 GYYTIK
-821 INGTCE
+821 
-827 TKVSGESTIKFSGNN
+827 
-842 IRLANY
+842 
-848 IHYMPL
+848 
-854 DEDDIIL
+854 
-861 KPGEYKLKIFNVTG
+861 
-875 KISAQNQVRF
+875 
-885 GVKYQKKGESQVKGF
+885 
-900 VFSDGLASNNEY
+900 
-912 SFTLREE
+912 
-919 SQIGIVLNCTVQS
+919 GIVEEGENRDYVCIGLRPNMDSNFAKGDYTIYDNLQVE
-932 SPITFTNVSFK
+932 IG
-943 CVLYRAAETMPE
+943 ETAT
-955 FEPYKQ
+955 PYKPHQ
-961 QTEYFP
+961 EQKVTFP
-967 LSEGQKLMEGSY
+967 LENQKLMEDSY
-979 LADDGIHHVRKQVV
+979 LASDGIHHKRNQVV
-993 LTGTENWNLYLNKTK
+993 LDGSDNMAWYMDTQSETSTDYFYTRAGITTENINSVICSHFKKGSRSRQGFWAT
-1008 TFRLSIS
+1008 TFFCITMNRT
-1015 PWSYSGVCTHYQGI
+1015 VTGI
-1029 ISSSFDVKTGIYL
+1029 ISSDTKAQRITK
-1042 SSSAM
+1042 
-1047 VIISDP
+1047 
-1053 RFSTVEEFKTYL
+1053 FKTWL
-1065 AEQYSAGTP
+1065 ATQYTNGTP
-1074 VTFEYIMMT
+1074 V
-1083 NNSKIVEKIVPYTED
+1083 IVEYELAKEEIVPYTED

-1142 NVKENHYTKSETD
+1142 NVKENYYTKSETD

-1190 EFSTKRTGGNNLIRN
+1190 EFATTRVGGNNLIRN
-1205 SAMINGNNFWLAH
+1205 SAMINDNNFWLAH

-1226 DIPPDNPTEGTYWYC
+1226 DTPPDSPTEGAYWYC

-1259 WKESE
+1259 WQVSE

-1331 AISYFIKNSIV
+1331 AISHFIKNSIV

-1414 LDTTIYLVK
+1414 LDTTIYLPK

-1513 YNDTTFAEWETLDI
+1513 YNDTTFVEWETLDI

-1605 ATYEGINIF
+1605 ATYKGINIF

-1631 IEIGNY
+1631 IEVGNY

>member
-110 NGLKYVNERTDKT
+110 NGLKYVNERTDTT

-248 LLELR
+248 LVELR
-253 NNAIKYLEENCVPKV
+253 NNASKYLEENCVPKV

-341 SKQEITIKE
+341 SKQEIAIKE

-498 RQIMRS
+498 QQATRS
-504 GKNYFDAS
+504 GKNLL
-512 QIPSST
+512 
-518 NIVVSDNGKT
+518 DNT
-528 ITMPIATSGVGYTF
+528 ATTKISNGITF
-542 TTKKLSEL
+542 TVNSDKTVNVNGTNDTSANSSLIINRYDLSPGTYIL
-550 CPKLKVGDIA
+550 NGCPSGGA
-560 TLRFSRNLGNTYNN
+560 SNTYRLA
-574 FIYLNKVSSVWGM
+574 I
-587 NASKTI
+587 
-593 TQEMLDSHVALYAN
+593 Q
-607 RYVDGETG
+607 ETG
-615 QCILTDFSIM
+615 SYSVLGSIDIGNGSGEFTIDTTTSVQIAIFIQKGLTINNLLFKPM
-625 LSSETDTSWE
+625 LREATIADDTYE
-635 PYGASHSP
+635 QYGASPST
-643 DYRSEIENLEGE
+643 DYLSEIENLEGE

-683 GTATAEVSYPINVN
+683 GTATAGITYPINVN

-728 FYLKNNVMTYSS
+728 FYLKNNATTYSS

-746 EETKVGMYI
+746 EETKAGMYI
-755 RVYKDAVLENIT
+755 RVYKNAVLENVT
-767 IYPQITKGEEYKPY
+767 IYPQITKGEEDKPY

-788 FKDEGKNLARVAN
+788 IKDVRENLLDVTAKTTTAQGLTFTVN
-801 GKEKIEVRIPIIKVE
+801 ENKSI
-816 DDTIK
+816 T
-821 INGTCE
+821 INGTNTS
-827 TKVSGESTIKFSGNN
+827 TKTYYFRIANNFVLPAGDYTLSNKNANASVNGFLFYDDGNIFPRTNISNATFAEDTTIKPYIRIVAGVTINN
-842 IRLANY
+842 QTIY
-848 IHYMPL
+848 PM
-854 DEDDIIL
+854 IIKGTYTEETIPVY
-861 KPGEYKLKIFNVTG
+861 KP
-875 KISAQNQVRF
+875 
-885 GVKYQKKGESQVKGF
+885 YQE
-900 VFSDGLASNNEY
+900 
-912 SFTLREE
+912 
-919 SQIGIVLNCTVQS
+919 
-932 SPITFTNVSFK
+932 
-943 CVLYRAAETMPE
+943 
-955 FEPYKQ
+955 

-967 LSEGQKLMEGSY
+967 LSEGQKLYKNSY
-979 LADDGIHHVRKQVV
+979 LANDGIHHVRKQYTFTGNEEIV
-993 LTGTENWNLYLNKTK
+993 LSNRQYENCASFYFNNQNLINKQNNYITK
-1008 TFRLSIS
+1008 EMCSHFAYDSLAYNENR
-1015 PWSYSGVCTHYQGI
+1015 
-1029 ISSSFDVKTGIYL
+1029 DVECITDNTGIPHRLIIFQILKTRLTSIDTTGFKAYL
-1042 SSSAM
+1042 S
-1047 VIISDP
+1047 
-1053 RFSTVEEFKTYL
+1053 
-1065 AEQYSAGTP
+1065 EQYANGTP
-1074 VTFEYIMMT
+1074 V
-1083 NNSKIVEKIVPYTED
+1083 IVEYELAEEEIVPYTEE
-1098 QKEAWEKLRHFTLFR
+1098 QKAAWEKLRHFTLFK

-1190 EFSTKRTGGNNLIRN
+1190 KFATKRVGGNNLIRN
-1205 SAMINGNNFWLAH
+1205 SAMINDNNFWLAH

-1226 DIPPDNPTEGTYWYC
+1226 DTPPDSPTEGAYWYC

-1259 WKESE
+1259 WQVSE

-1414 LDTTIYLVK
+1414 LDTTIYLPK

-1513 YNDTTFAEWETLDI
+1513 YDGTTFVEWETLDI

-1605 ATYEGINIF
+1605 ATYKGINIF

-1631 IEIGNY
+1631 IEVGNY

>member
-1 MIKIFNATDTDFK
+1 MKKFDTQYVDSNTYPIRLDACLENLCSQVGLTLGNKNFPNNSYMLKGNPFTNKETRKTVLSNLVQLAGGFAEIDVEDGKLYVRNLDVSGEAVETIDGNNYDEFKPNNVFGPVNSVRIQMNSGVDGEETIKEAEGVTDENRCQITIADNYYLTSAEEREAVINGIFNA
-14 TAGNIIINPLYCHE
+14 
-28 IKKKS
+28 
-33 LNGWYIEVEIP
+33 LNGLTYLPIELSYYGYP
-44 IKYKEYI
+44 WLKLGDKIKVKGKNDKEYI
-51 EADKLCVVKTKS
+51 
-63 KLKPQAF
+63 
-70 RINDSITYTNRKIK
+70 TYVM
-84 FTAEHVMFDSRRY
+84 EH
-97 VLLDVRPTNLNGQ
+97 T
-110 NGLKYVNERTDKT
+110 LKYNGAYSGTIKAIALTKTQQAYKEVLSLKDWRRNTELAVDK
-123 SPFSIDSNVE
+123 INGKM
-133 NVSTAYFIRKT
+133 TAVI
-144 LLESWQ
+144 
-150 VFEERWGGVF
+150 
-160 EADNWDISFKQSIG
+160 
-174 KDNGETIVYGKNMQ
+174 
-188 GFEIFEDWSNVC
+188 
-200 TKILPVGYDG
+200 
-210 LLLPEIYLESET
+210 
-222 QYEISYTKIVDFQTD
+222 
-237 LEAEEQTETNL
+237 EEQSEQ
-248 LLELR
+248 
-253 NNAIKYLEENCVPKV
+253 
-268 SYTVNSNVNN
+268 
-278 DLEIGDTIKV
+278 
-288 LHPFVNIF
+288 
-296 TEVLEYEYDLISE
+296 SE
-309 KVKSL
+309 KL
-314 TFGNYTRDVKTK
+314 TKVEQDV
-326 FNNIKNTIETIKQTV
+326 
-341 SKQEITIKE
+341 
-350 QTNLINSLNK
+350 
-360 NGYVYIDDNEI
+360 NG
-371 LILDKLPKEQAKNVW
+371 
-386 RFGLG
+386 
-391 GIGFS
+391 
-396 SKGYEGPFETA
+396 
-407 ITMDG
+407 
-412 QINAKFI
+412 
-419 TTGTM
+419 
-424 AVARIEGLANFITET
+424 
-439 SSSIT
+439 
-444 KIELEQGRITSKVS
+444 ITSKVS

-498 RQIMRS
+498 QQATRS
-504 GKNYFDAS
+504 GKNLL
-512 QIPSST
+512 
-518 NIVVSDNGKT
+518 DNT
-528 ITMPIATSGVGYTF
+528 ATTKISNGITF
-542 TTKKLSEL
+542 TVNSDKTVNVNGTNDTSANSSLIINRYDLSPGTYIL
-550 CPKLKVGDIA
+550 NGCPSGGA
-560 TLRFSRNLGNTYNN
+560 SNTYRLA
-574 FIYLNKVSSVWGM
+574 I
-587 NASKTI
+587 
-593 TQEMLDSHVALYAN
+593 Q
-607 RYVDGETG
+607 ETG
-615 QCILTDFSIM
+615 SYSVLGSIDIGNGSGEFTIDTTTSVQIAIFIQKGLTINNLLFKPM
-625 LSSETDTSWE
+625 LREATIADDTYE
-635 PYGASHSP
+635 QYGESPSP
-643 DYRSEIENLEGE
+643 DYPSPIENVEG
-655 NICPS
+655 NI
-660 LNTTRTING
+660 
-669 VTFTKNKDGSITMN
+669 
-683 GTATAEVSYPINVN
+683 
-697 TTTNTR
+697 
-703 TVLLKANSKYR
+703 
-714 MLSSYESGKYTTQV
+714 
-728 FYLKNNVMTYSS
+728 
-740 SLIETV
+740 
-746 EETKVGMYI
+746 
-755 RVYKDAVLENIT
+755 
-767 IYPQITKGEEYKPY
+767 
-781 VPYNSLE
+781 E
-788 FKDEGKNLARVAN
+788 FKDVWKNLVKQMNWKQLPSISTGATVTIVN
-801 GKEKIEVRIPIIKVE
+801 GYGTDFIEV
-816 DDTIK
+816 
-821 INGTCE
+821 NN
-827 TKVSGESTIKFSGNN
+827 TK
-842 IRLANY
+842 NY
-848 IHYMPL
+848 IFSYSGTAGAKYVVYY
-854 DEDDIIL
+854 DENKNFLGYDTNLQIDN
-861 KPGEYKLKIFNVTG
+861 YKNWNVT
-875 KISAQNQVRF
+875 KYVR
-885 GVKYQKKGESQVKGF
+885 
-900 VFSDGLASNNEY
+900 
-912 SFTLREE
+912 LRIDCSENAVTNLQLE
-919 SQIGIVLNCTVQS
+919 IGTVAT
-932 SPITFTNVSFK
+932 P
-943 CVLYRAAETMPE
+943 YD
-955 FEPYKQ
+955 PYKE
-961 QTEYFP
+961 QTVYFP
-967 LSEGQKLMEGSY
+967 LGEGQKLMEGSY
-979 LADDGIHHVRKQVV
+979 LADDGIHHTRKKVV
-993 LTGTENWNLYLNKTK
+993 LDGTKTGWYTLANQTGTNTSYFCIPISNMKKASTLICDKFINRNVWNTDEEGIQSIIDNLI
-1008 TFRLSIS
+1008 RLRINTSR
-1015 PWSYSGVCTHYQGI
+1015 
-1029 ISSSFDVKTGIYL
+1029 
-1042 SSSAM
+1042 A
-1047 VIISDP
+1047 
-1053 RFSTVEEFKTYL
+1053 STVAELKTWLSNNPIIVEYEL
-1065 AEQYSAGTP
+1065 AE
-1074 VTFEYIMMT
+1074 E
-1083 NNSKIVEKIVPYTED
+1083 EIVPYTET

-1113 GINNITSTANA
+1113 GINNITSIANA

-1205 SAMINGNNFWLAH
+1205 SAMINDNNFWLAH

-1226 DIPPDNPTEGTYWYC
+1226 DIPPDNPAEGTYWYC
-1241 TANSGSYIEN
+1241 TANSGSYMEN

-1259 WKESE
+1259 WQVSE

-1605 ATYEGINIF
+1605 ATYKGINIF

-1631 IEIGNY
+1631 IEVGNY

>member
-1 MIKIFNATDTDFK
+1 MAMIKIFNATDTDFK
-14 TAGNIIINPLYCHE
+14 TAGNIIINPLHCHE

-248 LLELR
+248 LVELR
-253 NNAIKYLEENCVPKV
+253 NNASKYLKENCVPKV

-278 DLEIGDTIKV
+278 ELEIGDTIKV

-341 SKQEITIKE
+341 SKQEITIKK

-458 SVEQSVENITKIEGT
+458 SVEQSVESITKIEGT

-498 RQIMRS
+498 QQATRS
-504 GKNYFDAS
+504 GKNRANLTRD
-512 QIPSST
+512 
-518 NIVVSDNGKT
+518 
-528 ITMPIATSGVGYTF
+528 TF
-542 TTKKLSEL
+542 TNNGVTFTNN
-550 CPKLKVGDIA
+550 GDGTYTLNGTA
-560 TLRFSRNLGNTYNN
+560 TAGMDNNLLLTEKHFEVSPNN
-574 FIYLNKVSSVWGM
+574 FYRLSIKEFNGSMSGNGFALANLKIEEKITWGWIGSTTHAKKPEAIGTIVM
-587 NASKTI
+587 INYYIGQGAIFNNYKIGIQMEVVDSATAGAS
-593 TQEMLDSHVALYAN
+593 
-607 RYVDGETG
+607 
-615 QCILTDFSIM
+615 
-625 LSSETDTSWE
+625 SWE
-635 PYGASHSP
+635 PYGASPSP
-643 DYRSEIENLEGE
+643 DYPSPIKNVEG
-655 NICPS
+655 
-660 LNTTRTING
+660 
-669 VTFTKNKDGSITMN
+669 KNKFNYLWFDTTKEVAWTAYQSITSLAKAIPIFI
-683 GTATAEVSYPINVN
+683 GKGKVATFSSNVPLLSSDNLLYAINDL
-697 TTTNTR
+697 TKRSSASFALGKTQTI
-703 TVLLKANSKYR
+703 KANNEGYVYVGYIKSRTNYNKVKD
-714 MLSSYESGKYTTQV
+714 G
-728 FYLKNNVMTYSS
+728 TYYVQ
-740 SLIETV
+740 V
-746 EETKVGMYI
+746 EEGTV
-755 RVYKDAVLENIT
+755 A
-767 IYPQITKGEEYKPY
+767 KPY

-788 FKDEGKNLARVAN
+788 FKDEGENLYNDNIDDYSKPIDYWICPVALEQ
-801 GKEKIEVRIPIIKVE
+801 G
-816 DDTIK
+816 
-821 INGTCE
+821 E
-827 TKVSGESTIKFSGNN
+827 T
-842 IRLANY
+842 
-848 IHYMPL
+848 
-854 DEDDIIL
+854 
-861 KPGEYKLKIFNVTG
+861 YKLSGKLKGTKMTG
-875 KISAQNQVRF
+875 CVVAVVPYGNSYSEFKDVVYRYTALNTS
-885 GVKYQKKGESQVKGF
+885 GVV
-900 VFSDGLASNNEY
+900 SNRTITVDS
-912 SFTLREE
+912 SFTSPKLVIYANNKEIFKSLFE
-919 SQIGIVLNCTVQS
+919 NYEIQLNKGTVAK
-932 SPITFTNVSFK
+932 P
-943 CVLYRAAETMPE
+943 Y
-955 FEPYKQ
+955 EPHKQ

-967 LSEGQKLMEGSY
+967 LSEGQKLYKNSY
-979 LADDGIHHVRKQVV
+979 LVDDGIHHKRNQVV
-993 LTGTENWNLYLNKTK
+993 LDGSDDEGWTLLNSDKNTYKLSNFINGNGNDNSFNYPILSNYFKSDTQANVFEGVKNTIQALGGNVNGLYISFGKDSDINRVSLLR
-1008 TFRLSIS
+1008 TFLKAK
-1015 PWSYSGVCTHYQGI
+1015 Y
-1029 ISSSFDVKTGIYL
+1029 D
-1042 SSSAM
+1042 
-1047 VIISDP
+1047 
-1053 RFSTVEEFKTYL
+1053 
-1065 AEQYSAGTP
+1065 AGTP
-1074 VTFEYIMMT
+1074 V
-1083 NNSKIVEKIVPYTED
+1083 IVEYDLAEEEIVPYTED
-1098 QKEAWEKLRHFTLFR
+1098 QKKAWEKLRHFTLFR

-1129 RDNGLSDTYETKR
+1129 RNNGLSDTYETKR
-1142 NVKENHYTKSETD
+1142 NVKENHYTKSEAD

-1190 EFSTKRTGGNNLIRN
+1190 EFATKRVGGNNLIRN
-1205 SAMINGNNFWLAH
+1205 SAMINDNNFWLAH
-1218 AKYPYQES
+1218 AKYLYIES
-1226 DIPPDNPTEGTYWYC
+1226 SIPPDPVDGMYWYC
-1241 TANSGSYIEN
+1241 TENNGAHQAN
-1251 QMYVYNSG
+1251 QMYLYTNNE
-1259 WKESE
+1259 WQESAI
-1264 LSRKSLLSAQNY
+1264 SKKALLSTQNY
-1276 FAYTTS
+1276 MANTTS
-1282 NEYWANGKN
+1282 NEYWADGTS
-1291 ANENTLSG
+1291 ANESTLSG
-1299 RVIKLDGRQDYT
+1299 RVIKLNGKEDYT
-1311 VSHIFNIT
+1311 VSHIYNIT
-1319 EPITLNQNENKM
+1319 EPIILNKNEDKT
-1331 AISYFIKNSIV
+1331 AISYFVKNNII
-1342 QGNVCVGLMFL
+1342 QGSVGIGLMFL
-1353 NEADFTEVEKPY
+1353 DFTDLTTIEKTY
-1365 SLYEPGII
+1365 SIYEPGIL
-1373 LTPDDLKDLTKIEQI
+1373 LTPDDLKDLTKIESI
-1388 IEIPKKSDFIPV
+1388 INIPKKSDFIPV
-1400 VVSNTAPTDTTKNW
+1400 VVSNTAPTDTTKTW
-1414 LDTTIYLVK
+1414 LDASIYLPKV
-1423 KYNSQTSQWE
+1423 YNADTSQWE
-1433 ILDTK
+1433 LLDTR

-1443 ESSREVWTYRY
+1443 EETREIWTYRY

-1463 IIYDT
+1463 VNYDSL
-1468 AEIKSCYVAL
+1468 EIKSCYVAL
-1478 TFYPAFA
+1478 TYYPAFA
-1485 VYTGNVEPTPYKG
+1485 VYTGSTEPTPYKG
-1498 LYWNNKTTNLVKRAK
+1498 LYWNNQTSGLVKRAK
-1513 YNDTTFAEWETLDI
+1513 YNGTNFVEWETLDI

-1539 VELFD
+1539 VPMFD

-1551 FVEIADL
+1551 FFEIADL
-1558 KLEYNTMCTQW
+1558 KLEYNAICTKW
-1569 TQFPGEVYGK
+1569 TQFPGEVYSK

-1587 FWIQANQNTMF
+1587 FWIQSQQNTMY

-1605 ATYEGINIF
+1605 ATYKGINIF

-1625 IQATES
+1625 VKAKES
-1631 IEIGNY
+1631 VQIGDY
-1637 FLKTQQ
+1637 FLKEQQ
-1643 INSKNMLL
+1643 INNKNMLL
-1651 LY
+1651 FY

>member
-1 MIKIFNATDTDFK
+1 MYDNTVSARTYLSYIAEQAGGIAVIGRDGKLYIKTIGESSVTLPLKLFK
-14 TAGNIIINPLYCHE
+14 TFKWGEKFKITRVRYDDGIQLFEKGDTTGNTVYISQDNMYIVDQDQINNIYNTLKGLEFYSFEGESIIDPALDTGDI
-28 IKKKS
+28 
-33 LNGWYIEVEIP
+33 
-44 IKYKEYI
+44 
-51 EADKLCVVKTKS
+51 VV
-63 KLKPQAF
+63 
-70 RINDSITYTNRKIK
+70 
-84 FTAEHVMFDSRRY
+84 
-97 VLLDVRPTNLNGQ
+97 
-110 NGLKYVNERTDKT
+110 
-123 SPFSIDSNVE
+123 ID
-133 NVSTAYFIRKT
+133 
-144 LLESWQ
+144 
-150 VFEERWGGVF
+150 
-160 EADNWDISFKQSIG
+160 
-174 KDNGETIVYGKNMQ
+174 GKNVIYQGSMQ
-188 GFEIFEDWSNVC
+188 FSGRWIANIESKIQCKAKEETTTRTPSQRTINRRVESNINQIDG
-200 TKILPVGYDG
+200 KITQLT
-210 LLLPEIYLESET
+210 EET
-222 QYEISYTKIVDFQTD
+222 
-237 LEAEEQTETNL
+237 TE
-248 LLELR
+248 
-253 NNAIKYLEENCVPKV
+253 
-268 SYTVNSNVNN
+268 
-278 DLEIGDTIKV
+278 
-288 LHPFVNIF
+288 
-296 TEVLEYEYDLISE
+296 
-309 KVKSL
+309 
-314 TFGNYTRDVKTK
+314 
-326 FNNIKNTIETIKQTV
+326 NTQK
-341 SKQEITIKE
+341 
-350 QTNLINSLNK
+350 
-360 NGYVYIDDNEI
+360 
-371 LILDKLPKEQAKNVW
+371 
-386 RFGLG
+386 
-391 GIGFS
+391 
-396 SKGYEGPFETA
+396 
-407 ITMDG
+407 
-412 QINAKFI
+412 
-419 TTGTM
+419 
-424 AVARIEGLANFITET
+424 
-439 SSSIT
+439 IT
-444 KIELEQGRITSKVS
+444 KVEQDVNGITSKVS

-498 RQIMRS
+498 QQATRD
-504 GKNYFDAS
+504 GKNLANLTRDTFTNNGVIFTNNGDGTYTLNGTATAGMDNNLLLTEENFEVS
-512 QIPSST
+512 QNNFYKLSVKEFNGSMSGTAFALANLKIEEKITWGWISST
-518 NIVVSDNGKT
+518 ALAKKPEAIGTIVMINYYIGQGAIFNNYKIGIQMEVVDS
-528 ITMPIATSGVGYTF
+528 ATAG
-542 TTKKLSEL
+542 
-550 CPKLKVGDIA
+550 
-560 TLRFSRNLGNTYNN
+560 
-574 FIYLNKVSSVWGM
+574 
-587 NASKTI
+587 AS
-593 TQEMLDSHVALYAN
+593 
-607 RYVDGETG
+607 
-615 QCILTDFSIM
+615 
-625 LSSETDTSWE
+625 SWE
-635 PYGASHSP
+635 PYGASPSP
-643 DYRSEIENLEGE
+643 KYPSPIKNVEGRNKFNYLWFDTTKEVDWTAYQSITSLAKAIPIFIGKGKVATFSSNVPLLSSDNLLYAINDLTKRSGASFALGKTQTVEANNEGYVYVGY
-655 NICPS
+655 IKS
-660 LNTTRTING
+660 RTNYNK
-669 VTFTKNKDGSITMN
+669 VKDG
-683 GTATAEVSYPINVN
+683 
-697 TTTNTR
+697 
-703 TVLLKANSKYR
+703 
-714 MLSSYESGKYTTQV
+714 
-728 FYLKNNVMTYSS
+728 TYYVQ
-740 SLIETV
+740 V
-746 EETKVGMYI
+746 EEGTV
-755 RVYKDAVLENIT
+755 A
-767 IYPQITKGEEYKPY
+767 KPY

-788 FKDEGKNLARVAN
+788 FKDEGENLYNDNIDDYSKPIDYWICPVALEQ
-801 GKEKIEVRIPIIKVE
+801 G
-816 DDTIK
+816 
-821 INGTCE
+821 E
-827 TKVSGESTIKFSGNN
+827 T
-842 IRLANY
+842 
-848 IHYMPL
+848 
-854 DEDDIIL
+854 
-861 KPGEYKLKIFNVTG
+861 YKLSGKLKGTKMTG
-875 KISAQNQVRF
+875 CVVAVVPYGNSYSEFKDVIPFYTALNAA
-885 GVKYQKKGESQVKGF
+885 GVV
-900 VFSDGLASNNEY
+900 SNRTITVDS
-912 SFTLREE
+912 SFTSPKLVIYANNKEIFKSIFGNYE
-919 SQIGIVLNCTVQS
+919 IQLNKGTVM
-932 SPITFTNVSFK
+932 
-943 CVLYRAAETMPE
+943 R
-955 FEPYKQ
+955 PYKPYQ
-961 QTEYFP
+961 GRKEYFP
-967 LSEGQKLMEGSY
+967 LSEGQKLYEDSY
-979 LADDGIHHVRKQVV
+979 LANDGTHHTRKQYTFTGNEEIV
-993 LTGTENWNLYLNKTK
+993 LGNRQHENCACFYINNQSLINKQNNYITKEVCSHFVYDSLAYKENRDVECVTDNLWAPHRLIIFQILKTRLTSIDVTGFKA
-1008 TFRLSIS
+1008 
-1015 PWSYSGVCTHYQGI
+1015 
-1029 ISSSFDVKTGIYL
+1029 YL
-1042 SSSAM
+1042 S
-1047 VIISDP
+1047 
-1053 RFSTVEEFKTYL
+1053 
-1065 AEQYSAGTP
+1065 EQYANGTP
-1074 VTFEYIMMT
+1074 V
-1083 NNSKIVEKIVPYTED
+1083 IVEYELAEEEIVPYTET
-1098 QKEAWEKLRHFTLFR
+1098 QKEAWEKLRHFTLFK

-1142 NVKENHYTKSETD
+1142 NVKENHYTKIETD

-1166 ESVKE
+1166 ESVKA

-1190 EFSTKRTGGNNLIRN
+1190 KFATRRVGGNNLIRN
-1205 SAMINGNNFWLAH
+1205 SAMINDNNFWLAH

-1226 DIPPDNPTEGTYWYC
+1226 DTPPDSPTEGAYWYC

-1251 QMYVYNSG
+1251 QMYVYNSSG
-1259 WKESE
+1259 WQVSE

-1414 LDTTIYLVK
+1414 LDTTIYLPK

-1485 VYTGNVEPTPYKG
+1485 VYTGNTEPTPYKG

-1513 YNDTTFAEWETLDI
+1513 YNDTTFVEWETLDI

-1558 KLEYNTMCTQW
+1558 KLEYNAMCTQW

-1605 ATYEGINIF
+1605 ATYKGINIF

>member
-1 MIKIFNATDTDFK
+1 MYDNTVSARTYLSYIAEQAGGIAVIGRDGKLYIKTIGESSVTLPLKLFK
-14 TAGNIIINPLYCHE
+14 TFKWGEKFKITRVRYDDGIQLFEKGDTTGNTVYISQDNMYIVDQDQINNIYNALKGLEFYSFEGECIIDPALDTGDI
-28 IKKKS
+28 
-33 LNGWYIEVEIP
+33 
-44 IKYKEYI
+44 
-51 EADKLCVVKTKS
+51 VV
-63 KLKPQAF
+63 
-70 RINDSITYTNRKIK
+70 
-84 FTAEHVMFDSRRY
+84 
-97 VLLDVRPTNLNGQ
+97 
-110 NGLKYVNERTDKT
+110 
-123 SPFSIDSNVE
+123 ID
-133 NVSTAYFIRKT
+133 
-144 LLESWQ
+144 
-150 VFEERWGGVF
+150 
-160 EADNWDISFKQSIG
+160 
-174 KDNGETIVYGKNMQ
+174 GKNVIYQGSMQ
-188 GFEIFEDWSNVC
+188 FSGRWIANIESKIQCKAKEETTTRTPSQRTINRRVESNINQIDG
-200 TKILPVGYDG
+200 KITQLT
-210 LLLPEIYLESET
+210 EET
-222 QYEISYTKIVDFQTD
+222 
-237 LEAEEQTETNL
+237 TE
-248 LLELR
+248 
-253 NNAIKYLEENCVPKV
+253 
-268 SYTVNSNVNN
+268 
-278 DLEIGDTIKV
+278 
-288 LHPFVNIF
+288 
-296 TEVLEYEYDLISE
+296 
-309 KVKSL
+309 
-314 TFGNYTRDVKTK
+314 
-326 FNNIKNTIETIKQTV
+326 NTQK
-341 SKQEITIKE
+341 
-350 QTNLINSLNK
+350 
-360 NGYVYIDDNEI
+360 
-371 LILDKLPKEQAKNVW
+371 
-386 RFGLG
+386 
-391 GIGFS
+391 
-396 SKGYEGPFETA
+396 
-407 ITMDG
+407 
-412 QINAKFI
+412 
-419 TTGTM
+419 
-424 AVARIEGLANFITET
+424 
-439 SSSIT
+439 IT
-444 KIELEQGRITSKVS
+444 KVEQDVNGITSKVS

-498 RQIMRS
+498 QQATRT
-504 GKNYFDAS
+504 GKNS
-512 QIPSST
+512 L
-518 NIVVSDNGKT
+518 DNT
-528 ITMPIATSGVGYTF
+528 ATTKISNGITF
-542 TTKKLSEL
+542 TVNSDKTVLADGTNDTSANSSLVINRYDLSPGTYIL
-550 CPKLKVGDIA
+550 NGCPSGGA
-560 TLRFSRNLGNTYNN
+560 SNTYRLA
-574 FIYLNKVSSVWGM
+574 I
-587 NASKTI
+587 
-593 TQEMLDSHVALYAN
+593 Q
-607 RYVDGETG
+607 ETG
-615 QCILTDFSIM
+615 SYSLLGSIDIGNGSGEFTIDTTTNVQIAIFIQKGLTVNNLLFKPM
-625 LSSETDTSWE
+625 LRKATIADDTYE
-635 PYGASHSP
+635 QYGASPSQ
-643 DYRSEIENLEGE
+643 DYQSKIENLEG
-655 NICPS
+655 
-660 LNTTRTING
+660 
-669 VTFTKNKDGSITMN
+669 KNKFNYLWFDTTKEVDWTAYQSITSLAKAIPIFI
-683 GTATAEVSYPINVN
+683 GKGKVATFSSNVPLLSGDNLLYAINDL
-697 TTTNTR
+697 TNSSRASFALGKTQ
-703 TVLLKANSKYR
+703 TIEANNEGYV
-714 MLSSYESGKYTTQV
+714 YVG
-728 FYLKNNVMTYSS
+728 YLKSRTNYDKVKDGTYYVQ
-740 SLIETV
+740 V
-746 EETKVGMYI
+746 EEGTV
-755 RVYKDAVLENIT
+755 ATN
-767 IYPQITKGEEYKPY
+767 Y

-788 FKDEGKNLARVAN
+788 IKDVGENLIKAREYSATVNNVERSITN
-801 GKEKIEVRIPIIKVE
+801 GLVKL
-816 DDTIK
+816 
-821 INGTCE
+821 NGTM
-827 TKVSGESTIKFSGNN
+827 GEAAAGSNAFSIIGNWT
-842 IRLANY
+842 ANY
-848 IHYMPL
+848 SAYDTSI
-854 DEDDIIL
+854 
-861 KPGEYKLKIFNVTG
+861 EYIKLKAGTYTLSIHNVKGSCTEGSLALVAGNTNPKKTKAKIQLKNETSKTFTLEEESICRISVEYNVGCTFNNFEFNVMLNKG
-875 KISAQNQVRF
+875 SQAPYIP
-885 GVKYQKKGESQVKGF
+885 YQEQ
-900 VFSDGLASNNEY
+900 A
-912 SFTLREE
+912 
-919 SQIGIVLNCTVQS
+919 
-932 SPITFTNVSFK
+932 
-943 CVLYRAAETMPE
+943 
-955 FEPYKQ
+955 
-961 QTEYFP
+961 EYFP

-979 LADDGIHHVRKQVV
+979 LTNNGIHHVRKQVV

-1008 TFRLSIS
+1008 TFKLSIS

-1029 ISSSFDVKTGIYL
+1029 ISSFFDVKAGIYL
-1042 SSSAM
+1042 SGSAV

-1083 NNSKIVEKIVPYTED
+1083 NNSKIVEKIVPYTDD
-1098 QKEAWEKLRHFTLFR
+1098 QKEAWEKLRHFTLFK

-1142 NVKENHYTKSETD
+1142 NVKENYYTKSETD

-1166 ESVKE
+1166 ESVKA

-1190 EFSTKRTGGNNLIRN
+1190 EFATKRTGGNNLIRN
-1205 SAMINGNNFWLAH
+1205 SAMINDNNFWLAH

-1226 DIPPDNPTEGTYWYC
+1226 DTPPDNPTEGAYWYC

-1259 WKESE
+1259 WQVSE

-1414 LDTTIYLVK
+1414 LDSTIYLPK

-1513 YNDTTFAEWETLDI
+1513 YNDTTFVEWETLDI

-1605 ATYEGINIF
+1605 ATYKGINIF

>member
-1 MIKIFNATDTDFK
+1 MKKFDTQYVDSNTYPIRLDTCLENLCSQVGLTLGNKNFPNNSYMLKGNPFTNKETRKTVLSNLVQLAGGFAEIDVEDGKLYVRNLDVSGEAVETIDGNNYDEFKPNNVFGPVNSVRIQMNSGVDGEETIKEAEGVTDENRCQITIADNYYLTSAEEREAVINGIFNA
-14 TAGNIIINPLYCHE
+14 
-28 IKKKS
+28 
-33 LNGWYIEVEIP
+33 LNGLTYLPIELSYYGYP
-44 IKYKEYI
+44 WLKLGDKIKVKDKNDKEYI
-51 EADKLCVVKTKS
+51 
-63 KLKPQAF
+63 
-70 RINDSITYTNRKIK
+70 TYVM
-84 FTAEHVMFDSRRY
+84 EH
-97 VLLDVRPTNLNGQ
+97 T
-110 NGLKYVNERTDKT
+110 LKYNGAYSGIIKAIALTKTQQAYKEVLSLKDWRRNTELAVDK
-123 SPFSIDSNVE
+123 INGKM
-133 NVSTAYFIRKT
+133 TAVI
-144 LLESWQ
+144 
-150 VFEERWGGVF
+150 
-160 EADNWDISFKQSIG
+160 
-174 KDNGETIVYGKNMQ
+174 
-188 GFEIFEDWSNVC
+188 
-200 TKILPVGYDG
+200 
-210 LLLPEIYLESET
+210 
-222 QYEISYTKIVDFQTD
+222 
-237 LEAEEQTETNL
+237 EEQSEQ
-248 LLELR
+248 
-253 NNAIKYLEENCVPKV
+253 
-268 SYTVNSNVNN
+268 
-278 DLEIGDTIKV
+278 
-288 LHPFVNIF
+288 
-296 TEVLEYEYDLISE
+296 SE
-309 KVKSL
+309 KL
-314 TFGNYTRDVKTK
+314 TKVEQDV
-326 FNNIKNTIETIKQTV
+326 
-341 SKQEITIKE
+341 
-350 QTNLINSLNK
+350 
-360 NGYVYIDDNEI
+360 NG
-371 LILDKLPKEQAKNVW
+371 
-386 RFGLG
+386 
-391 GIGFS
+391 
-396 SKGYEGPFETA
+396 
-407 ITMDG
+407 
-412 QINAKFI
+412 
-419 TTGTM
+419 
-424 AVARIEGLANFITET
+424 
-439 SSSIT
+439 
-444 KIELEQGRITSKVS
+444 ITSKVS

-498 RQIMRS
+498 Q
-504 GKNYFDAS
+504 
-512 QIPSST
+512 Q
-518 NIVVSDNGKT
+518 
-528 ITMPIATSGVGYTF
+528 
-542 TTKKLSEL
+542 
-550 CPKLKVGDIA
+550 
-560 TLRFSRNLGNTYNN
+560 
-574 FIYLNKVSSVWGM
+574 
-587 NASKTI
+587 
-593 TQEMLDSHVALYAN
+593 
-607 RYVDGETG
+607 
-615 QCILTDFSIM
+615 
-625 LSSETDTSWE
+625 
-635 PYGASHSP
+635 GASPSP
-643 DYRSEIENLEGE
+643 DNLSKIENLEG
-655 NICPS
+655 
-660 LNTTRTING
+660 
-669 VTFTKNKDGSITMN
+669 KNKVKEINWKQMPSIST
-683 GTATAEVSYPINVN
+683 GATITNVN
-697 TTTNTR
+697 GYGTDYIDVDNTKQYIFSYLG
-703 TVLLKANSKYR
+703 TSGSKYIV
-714 MLSSYESGKYTTQV
+714 YYDKD
-728 FYLKNNVMTYSS
+728 KNFLGYDTEIQINNFAKWN
-740 SLIETV
+740 ETGYV
-746 EETKVGMYI
+746 RLRIDCPQGSVTAFQLEEGTVATG
-755 RVYKDAVLENIT
+755 
-767 IYPQITKGEEYKPY
+767 Y

-788 FKDEGKNLARVAN
+788 IKDVGKNLYAGN
-801 GKEKIEVRIPIIKVE
+801 EI
-816 DDTIK
+816 T
-821 INGTCE
+821 INGTYSSNTSVNLGSRYLSE
-827 TKVSGESTIKFSGNN
+827 GTYTISLTNSLPNN
-842 IRLANY
+842 SYIYLGANGSIATAIRNKA
-848 IHYMPL
+848 
-854 DEDDIIL
+854 
-861 KPGEYKLKIFNVTG
+861 T
-875 KISAQNQVRF
+875 
-885 GVKYQKKGESQVKGF
+885 
-900 VFSDGLASNNEY
+900 
-912 SFTLREE
+912 FTLTEE
-919 SQIGIVLNCTVQS
+919 QNVPMRLVVKAGTYSN
-932 SPITFTNVSFK
+932 FTTKIMIEKGMV
-943 CVLYRAAETMPE
+943 VTDY
-955 FEPYKQ
+955 EPHQQ

-967 LSEGQKLMEGSY
+967 LSEGQKLYKNSY
-979 LADDGIHHVRKQVV
+979 LVDDGIHHSRKQVV
-993 LTGTENWNLYLNKTK
+993 LDGTETGWYTLANQTGTNTSYFCIPKSDMKKASTLICDKFINRNVWNTDEEGIQSIIDNLI
-1008 TFRLSIS
+1008 RLRINTSR
-1015 PWSYSGVCTHYQGI
+1015 
-1029 ISSSFDVKTGIYL
+1029 
-1042 SSSAM
+1042 A
-1047 VIISDP
+1047 
-1053 RFSTVEEFKTYL
+1053 STVAELKTWLSNNPIRVEYEL
-1065 AEQYSAGTP
+1065 AE
-1074 VTFEYIMMT
+1074 E
-1083 NNSKIVEKIVPYTED
+1083 EIVPYTED

-1142 NVKENHYTKSETD
+1142 NIRENYYMKSETD
-1155 SQISQTADSIK
+1155 SKISQTADSIK
-1166 ESVKE
+1166 ESVKA

-1190 EFSTKRTGGNNLIRN
+1190 EFATRRVGGNNLIRN
-1205 SAMINGNNFWLAH
+1205 SAMINDNNFWLAH

-1226 DIPPDNPTEGTYWYC
+1226 DTPPDNPTEGAYWYC

-1259 WKESE
+1259 WQVSE

-1331 AISYFIKNSIV
+1331 AISHFIKNSIV

-1373 LTPDDLKDLTKIEQI
+1373 LTPDDLKDLTKIDQI

-1414 LDTTIYLVK
+1414 LDTTIYLPK

-1485 VYTGNVEPTPYKG
+1485 VYTGNTEPTPYKG

-1513 YNDTTFAEWETLDI
+1513 YNNTTFVEWETLDI

-1605 ATYEGINIF
+1605 ATYKGINIF

>member
-133 NVSTAYFIRKT
+133 NVNTAYFIRKT

-253 NNAIKYLEENCVPKV
+253 NNASKYLEENCVPKV

-498 RQIMRS
+498 QQATRS
-504 GKNYFDAS
+504 GKNLL
-512 QIPSST
+512 
-518 NIVVSDNGKT
+518 DNT
-528 ITMPIATSGVGYTF
+528 ATTKISNGITF
-542 TTKKLSEL
+542 TVNSDKTVNVNGTNDTSANSSLIINRYDLSPGTYIL
-550 CPKLKVGDIA
+550 NGCPSGGA
-560 TLRFSRNLGNTYNN
+560 SNTYRLA
-574 FIYLNKVSSVWGM
+574 I
-587 NASKTI
+587 
-593 TQEMLDSHVALYAN
+593 Q
-607 RYVDGETG
+607 ETG
-615 QCILTDFSIM
+615 SYSVLGSIDIGNGSGEFTIDTTTRVQIAIFIQRGLTINNLLFKPM
-625 LSSETDTSWE
+625 LREATIADDTYE
-635 PYGASHSP
+635 QYGASPST
-643 DYRSEIENLEGE
+643 DYLSKIENLEGE

-683 GTATAEVSYPINVN
+683 GTATAKITYPINVN

-755 RVYKDAVLENIT
+755 TVYKDAVLDNVT

-788 FKDEGKNLARVAN
+788 FKDVGSNVLELSKGTVTLN
-801 GKEKIEVRIPIIKVE
+801 GVTLTSDGE
-816 DDTIK
+816 TIT
-821 INGTCE
+821 INGT
-827 TKVSGESTIKFSGNN
+827 VSGNYPAVKLTNGLKAAISLETLVN
-842 IRLANY
+842 NY
-848 IHYMPL
+848 ISERVAQL
-854 DEDDIIL
+854 EDIKDCTIQSIISGGSSTFTPYIGSYNKTVREL
-861 KPGEYKLKIFNVTG
+861 WYGIGTPAKTIQTSSTSLIAIYLGGKGSTYNNYKIK
-875 KISAQNQVRF
+875 
-885 GVKYQKKGESQVKGF
+885 
-900 VFSDGLASNNEY
+900 
-912 SFTLREE
+912 
-919 SQIGIVLNCTVQS
+919 IGINKGTVA
-932 SPITFTNVSFK
+932 K
-943 CVLYRAAETMPE
+943 AY
-955 FEPYKQ
+955 EPYKQ
-961 QTEYFP
+961 QTAYFP

-979 LADDGIHHVRKQVV
+979 LADDGTHHKRNQVV
-993 LTGTENWNLYLNKTK
+993 LDGSDDEGWTLLNSKKNSYKLSNFINGNGNDNSFNYPILSNYFKSDTQANVFEGVKNTIQALGGNVNGLYISFGKDSDINSVSLLR
-1008 TFRLSIS
+1008 TFLKAK
-1015 PWSYSGVCTHYQGI
+1015 Y
-1029 ISSSFDVKTGIYL
+1029 D
-1042 SSSAM
+1042 
-1047 VIISDP
+1047 
-1053 RFSTVEEFKTYL
+1053 
-1065 AEQYSAGTP
+1065 AGTP
-1074 VTFEYIMMT
+1074 V
-1083 NNSKIVEKIVPYTED
+1083 IVEYELAEEEIVPYTET

-1166 ESVKE
+1166 ESVKA

-1190 EFSTKRTGGNNLIRN
+1190 EFATKRVGGNNLIRN
-1205 SAMINGNNFWLAH
+1205 SAMINDNNFWLAH

-1226 DIPPDNPTEGTYWYC
+1226 DTPPDNPAEGTYWYC
-1241 TANSGSYIEN
+1241 TANSGSYMEN

-1259 WKESE
+1259 WQVSE

-1331 AISYFIKNSIV
+1331 AISHFIKNSIV

-1414 LDTTIYLVK
+1414 LDTTIYLPK
-1423 KYNSQTSQWE
+1423 KYNSQTSAWE

-1513 YNDTTFAEWETLDI
+1513 YNDTTFVEWETLDI

-1605 ATYEGINIF
+1605 ATYKGINIF

>member
-1 MIKIFNATDTDFK
+1 MYDNTVSARTYLSYIAEQAGGIAVIGRDGKLYIKTIGESSVTLPLKLFK
-14 TAGNIIINPLYCHE
+14 TFKWGEKFKITRVRYDDGIQLFEKGDTTGNTVYISQDNMYIVDQDQINNIYNTLKGLEFYSFEGESIIDPALDTGDI
-28 IKKKS
+28 
-33 LNGWYIEVEIP
+33 
-44 IKYKEYI
+44 
-51 EADKLCVVKTKS
+51 VV
-63 KLKPQAF
+63 
-70 RINDSITYTNRKIK
+70 
-84 FTAEHVMFDSRRY
+84 
-97 VLLDVRPTNLNGQ
+97 
-110 NGLKYVNERTDKT
+110 
-123 SPFSIDSNVE
+123 ID
-133 NVSTAYFIRKT
+133 
-144 LLESWQ
+144 
-150 VFEERWGGVF
+150 
-160 EADNWDISFKQSIG
+160 
-174 KDNGETIVYGKNMQ
+174 GKNVIYQGSMQ
-188 GFEIFEDWSNVC
+188 FSGRWIANIESKIQCKAKEETTTRTPSQRTINRRVESNINQIDG
-200 TKILPVGYDG
+200 KITQLT
-210 LLLPEIYLESET
+210 EET
-222 QYEISYTKIVDFQTD
+222 
-237 LEAEEQTETNL
+237 TE
-248 LLELR
+248 
-253 NNAIKYLEENCVPKV
+253 
-268 SYTVNSNVNN
+268 
-278 DLEIGDTIKV
+278 
-288 LHPFVNIF
+288 
-296 TEVLEYEYDLISE
+296 
-309 KVKSL
+309 
-314 TFGNYTRDVKTK
+314 
-326 FNNIKNTIETIKQTV
+326 NTQK
-341 SKQEITIKE
+341 
-350 QTNLINSLNK
+350 
-360 NGYVYIDDNEI
+360 
-371 LILDKLPKEQAKNVW
+371 
-386 RFGLG
+386 
-391 GIGFS
+391 
-396 SKGYEGPFETA
+396 
-407 ITMDG
+407 
-412 QINAKFI
+412 
-419 TTGTM
+419 
-424 AVARIEGLANFITET
+424 
-439 SSSIT
+439 IT
-444 KIELEQGRITSKVS
+444 KVEQDVNGITSKVS

-498 RQIMRS
+498 QQATRS
-504 GKNYFDAS
+504 GKNLL
-512 QIPSST
+512 
-518 NIVVSDNGKT
+518 DNT
-528 ITMPIATSGVGYTF
+528 ATTKISNGITF
-542 TTKKLSEL
+542 TVNSDKTVNVNGTNDTSANSSLIINRYDLSPGTYIL
-550 CPKLKVGDIA
+550 NGCPSGGA
-560 TLRFSRNLGNTYNN
+560 SNTYSLA
-574 FIYLNKVSSVWGM
+574 I
-587 NASKTI
+587 
-593 TQEMLDSHVALYAN
+593 Q
-607 RYVDGETG
+607 ETG
-615 QCILTDFSIM
+615 SYSVLGSIDIGNGSGEFTIDTTTNVQIAIFIQKGLTVNNLLFKPM
-625 LSSETDTSWE
+625 LRKATIADDTYE
-635 PYGASHSP
+635 QYGASPSP
-643 DYRSEIENLEGE
+643 DYLSKIENLEGE

-683 GTATAEVSYPINVN
+683 GTATAEVNYPINVN

-728 FYLKNNVMTYSS
+728 FYLKNNATTYTS

-746 EETKVGMYI
+746 EETKAGMYI
-755 RVYKDAVLENIT
+755 RVYKNAVLENVT

-781 VPYNSLE
+781 VPYNSLGFLDIGE
-788 FKDEGKNLARVAN
+788 NLIKAREYSATVNNVERSITN
-801 GKEKIEVRIPIIKVE
+801 GLVKL
-816 DDTIK
+816 
-821 INGTCE
+821 NGTM
-827 TKVSGESTIKFSGNN
+827 GEAAAGSNAFSIIGNWT
-842 IRLANY
+842 ANY
-848 IHYMPL
+848 SAYDTSI
-854 DEDDIIL
+854 
-861 KPGEYKLKIFNVTG
+861 EYIKLKAGTYTLSIHNVKGSCTEGSLALVAGNTNPKKTKAKIQLKNETSKTFTLEEESICRISVEYNFGCTFNNFEFNVMLNKG
-875 KISAQNQVRF
+875 SQAPYIP
-885 GVKYQKKGESQVKGF
+885 YQEQ
-900 VFSDGLASNNEY
+900 A
-912 SFTLREE
+912 
-919 SQIGIVLNCTVQS
+919 
-932 SPITFTNVSFK
+932 
-943 CVLYRAAETMPE
+943 
-955 FEPYKQ
+955 
-961 QTEYFP
+961 EYFP

-979 LADDGIHHVRKQVV
+979 LADDGVHHSRKQVV
-993 LTGTENWNLYLNKTK
+993 LDGTETGWYTLANQTGTNTSYFCIPKSDMKKASTLICDKFINRNVWNTDEEGIQSIIDN
-1008 TFRLSIS
+1008 FIRLRINTSR
-1015 PWSYSGVCTHYQGI
+1015 
-1029 ISSSFDVKTGIYL
+1029 
-1042 SSSAM
+1042 A
-1047 VIISDP
+1047 
-1053 RFSTVEEFKTYL
+1053 STVAELKTWLSNNPIRVEYEL
-1065 AEQYSAGTP
+1065 AE
-1074 VTFEYIMMT
+1074 E
-1083 NNSKIVEKIVPYTED
+1083 EIVPYTED

-1166 ESVKE
+1166 ESVKA

-1190 EFSTKRTGGNNLIRN
+1190 EFATKRTGGNNLIRN
-1205 SAMINGNNFWLAH
+1205 SAMINDNNFWLAH

-1226 DIPPDNPTEGTYWYC
+1226 DTPPDNPTEGAYWYC

-1259 WKESE
+1259 WQVSE

-1319 EPITLNQNENKM
+1319 EPITLNQNENKI
-1331 AISYFIKNSIV
+1331 AISHFIKNSIV

-1414 LDTTIYLVK
+1414 LDTTIYLPK

-1513 YNDTTFAEWETLDI
+1513 YNDTTFVEWETLDI

-1605 ATYEGINIF
+1605 ATYKGINIF

-1631 IEIGNY
+1631 IEVGNY

>member
-1 MIKIFNATDTDFK
+1 MKKFDTQYVDSNTYPIRLDTCLENLCSQVGLTLGNKNFPNNSYMLKGNPFTNKETRKTVLSNLVQLAGGFAEIDVEDGKLYVRNLDVSGEAVETIDGNNYDEFKPNNVFGPVNSVRIQMNSGVDGEETIKEAEGVTDENRCQITIADNYYLTSAEEREAVINGIFNA
-14 TAGNIIINPLYCHE
+14 
-28 IKKKS
+28 
-33 LNGWYIEVEIP
+33 LNGLTYLPIELSYYGYP
-44 IKYKEYI
+44 WLKLGDKIKVKDKNDKEYI
-51 EADKLCVVKTKS
+51 
-63 KLKPQAF
+63 
-70 RINDSITYTNRKIK
+70 TYVM
-84 FTAEHVMFDSRRY
+84 EH
-97 VLLDVRPTNLNGQ
+97 T
-110 NGLKYVNERTDKT
+110 LKYNGSYSGIIKAIALTKTQQAYKEVLSLKDWRRNTELAVDK
-123 SPFSIDSNVE
+123 INGKM
-133 NVSTAYFIRKT
+133 TAVI
-144 LLESWQ
+144 
-150 VFEERWGGVF
+150 
-160 EADNWDISFKQSIG
+160 
-174 KDNGETIVYGKNMQ
+174 
-188 GFEIFEDWSNVC
+188 
-200 TKILPVGYDG
+200 
-210 LLLPEIYLESET
+210 
-222 QYEISYTKIVDFQTD
+222 
-237 LEAEEQTETNL
+237 EEQSEQ
-248 LLELR
+248 
-253 NNAIKYLEENCVPKV
+253 
-268 SYTVNSNVNN
+268 
-278 DLEIGDTIKV
+278 
-288 LHPFVNIF
+288 
-296 TEVLEYEYDLISE
+296 SE
-309 KVKSL
+309 KL
-314 TFGNYTRDVKTK
+314 TKVEQDV
-326 FNNIKNTIETIKQTV
+326 
-341 SKQEITIKE
+341 
-350 QTNLINSLNK
+350 
-360 NGYVYIDDNEI
+360 NG
-371 LILDKLPKEQAKNVW
+371 
-386 RFGLG
+386 
-391 GIGFS
+391 
-396 SKGYEGPFETA
+396 
-407 ITMDG
+407 
-412 QINAKFI
+412 
-419 TTGTM
+419 
-424 AVARIEGLANFITET
+424 
-439 SSSIT
+439 
-444 KIELEQGRITSKVS
+444 ITSKVS

-498 RQIMRS
+498 RQATRS
-504 GKNYFDAS
+504 GKNLL
-512 QIPSST
+512 
-518 NIVVSDNGKT
+518 DNT
-528 ITMPIATSGVGYTF
+528 ATTKISNGITF
-542 TTKKLSEL
+542 TVNSDGTVLVDGTNDTSANSSLVINRYDLSPGTYIL
-550 CPKLKVGDIA
+550 NGCPSGGA
-560 TLRFSRNLGNTYNN
+560 SNTYRLA
-574 FIYLNKVSSVWGM
+574 I
-587 NASKTI
+587 
-593 TQEMLDSHVALYAN
+593 Q
-607 RYVDGETG
+607 ETG
-615 QCILTDFSIM
+615 SYSILGSIDIGNGSREFTIDTTTSVQIAIFIQKGLTINNLLFKPM
-625 LSSETDTSWE
+625 LREATIADDTYE
-635 PYGASHSP
+635 QYGASPSP
-643 DYRSEIENLEGE
+643 DYRSKIENLEGE

-683 GTATAEVSYPINVN
+683 GTATAKTTYPINVN
-697 TTTNTR
+697 TTTTTR

-755 RVYKDAVLENIT
+755 RVYKDAVLDNVT

-781 VPYNSLE
+781 VPYNSLGFLDIGE
-788 FKDEGKNLARVAN
+788 NLIKAREYSATVNNVERSITN
-801 GKEKIEVRIPIIKVE
+801 GLVKL
-816 DDTIK
+816 
-821 INGTCE
+821 NGTM
-827 TKVSGESTIKFSGNN
+827 GEAAVGSNAFSIIGNWT
-842 IRLANY
+842 ANY
-848 IHYMPL
+848 SAYDTSI
-854 DEDDIIL
+854 
-861 KPGEYKLKIFNVTG
+861 EYIKLKAGTYTLSIHNVKGSCTEGSLALVAGNTNPKKTKAKIQLKNETSKTFTLEEESICRISVEYNVGCTFNNFEFNVMLNKG
-875 KISAQNQVRF
+875 SQAPYIP
-885 GVKYQKKGESQVKGF
+885 YQEQ
-900 VFSDGLASNNEY
+900 A
-912 SFTLREE
+912 
-919 SQIGIVLNCTVQS
+919 
-932 SPITFTNVSFK
+932 
-943 CVLYRAAETMPE
+943 
-955 FEPYKQ
+955 
-961 QTEYFP
+961 EYFP
-967 LSEGQKLMEGSY
+967 LSEGQKLYKGSY
-979 LADDGIHHVRKQVV
+979 LADDGTHHKRKQIV
-993 LTGTENWNLYLNKTK
+993 LDGSDNRAWYMDTQSETSTDYFYTRTVGITTENINSVICSHLKKGSRSRQGFWATTVFCITMNKTV
-1008 TFRLSIS
+1008 T
-1015 PWSYSGVCTHYQGI
+1015 GI
-1029 ISSSFDVKTGIYL
+1029 ISSDTKAQRITK
-1042 SSSAM
+1042 
-1047 VIISDP
+1047 
-1053 RFSTVEEFKTYL
+1053 FKTWL
-1065 AEQYSAGTP
+1065 ATQYANGTP
-1074 VTFEYIMMT
+1074 V
-1083 NNSKIVEKIVPYTED
+1083 IVEYEPAEEEIVPYTET
-1098 QKEAWEKLRHFTLFR
+1098 QQEAWEKLRHFTLFR

-1166 ESVKE
+1166 ESVKA

-1190 EFSTKRTGGNNLIRN
+1190 EFATKRTGGNNLIRN
-1205 SAMINGNNFWLAH
+1205 SAMINDNNFWLAH

-1226 DIPPDNPTEGTYWYC
+1226 DTPPDNPTEGAYWYC

-1251 QMYVYNSG
+1251 QMYVYNSSG
-1259 WKESE
+1259 WQVSE

-1282 NEYWANGKN
+1282 NEYWANGRN

-1513 YNDTTFAEWETLDI
+1513 YNDTTFVEWETLDI

-1605 ATYEGINIF
+1605 ATYKGINIF

>member
-1 MIKIFNATDTDFK
+1 MYDNTVSARTYLSYIAEQAGGIAVIGRDGKLYIKTIGENSVTLPLKLFK
-14 TAGNIIINPLYCHE
+14 TFKWGEKFKITRVRYDDGIQLFEKGDTTGNTVYISQDNMYIVDQDQINNIYNTLKGLEFYSFEGECIIDPALDTGDI
-28 IKKKS
+28 
-33 LNGWYIEVEIP
+33 
-44 IKYKEYI
+44 
-51 EADKLCVVKTKS
+51 VV
-63 KLKPQAF
+63 
-70 RINDSITYTNRKIK
+70 
-84 FTAEHVMFDSRRY
+84 
-97 VLLDVRPTNLNGQ
+97 
-110 NGLKYVNERTDKT
+110 
-123 SPFSIDSNVE
+123 ID
-133 NVSTAYFIRKT
+133 
-144 LLESWQ
+144 
-150 VFEERWGGVF
+150 
-160 EADNWDISFKQSIG
+160 
-174 KDNGETIVYGKNMQ
+174 GKNVIYQGSMQ
-188 GFEIFEDWSNVC
+188 FSGRWIANIESKIQCKAKEETTTRTPSQRTINRRVESNINQIDG
-200 TKILPVGYDG
+200 KITQLT
-210 LLLPEIYLESET
+210 EET
-222 QYEISYTKIVDFQTD
+222 
-237 LEAEEQTETNL
+237 TE
-248 LLELR
+248 
-253 NNAIKYLEENCVPKV
+253 
-268 SYTVNSNVNN
+268 
-278 DLEIGDTIKV
+278 
-288 LHPFVNIF
+288 
-296 TEVLEYEYDLISE
+296 
-309 KVKSL
+309 
-314 TFGNYTRDVKTK
+314 
-326 FNNIKNTIETIKQTV
+326 NTQK
-341 SKQEITIKE
+341 
-350 QTNLINSLNK
+350 
-360 NGYVYIDDNEI
+360 
-371 LILDKLPKEQAKNVW
+371 
-386 RFGLG
+386 
-391 GIGFS
+391 
-396 SKGYEGPFETA
+396 
-407 ITMDG
+407 
-412 QINAKFI
+412 
-419 TTGTM
+419 
-424 AVARIEGLANFITET
+424 
-439 SSSIT
+439 IT
-444 KIELEQGRITSKVS
+444 KVEQDVNGITSKVS

-498 RQIMRS
+498 HQVTRS
-504 GKNYFDAS
+504 GKNLL
-512 QIPSST
+512 
-518 NIVVSDNGKT
+518 DNT
-528 ITMPIATSGVGYTF
+528 ATTKISNGITF
-542 TTKKLSEL
+542 TVNSDGTVLVDGTNDTSANSSLVINRYDLSPGTYIL
-550 CPKLKVGDIA
+550 NGCPSGGA
-560 TLRFSRNLGNTYNN
+560 SNTYRLV
-574 FIYLNKVSSVWGM
+574 I
-587 NASKTI
+587 
-593 TQEMLDSHVALYAN
+593 Q
-607 RYVDGETG
+607 ETG
-615 QCILTDFSIM
+615 SYSVLGSIDIGNGSREFTIDTTTRVQIAIFIQKGLMINNLLFKPM
-625 LSSETDTSWE
+625 LREATIADDTYE
-635 PYGASHSP
+635 QYGASPSP
-643 DYRSEIENLEGE
+643 DYRSKIENLEGE

-669 VTFTKNKDGSITMN
+669 VTFIKNKDGSYTLN
-683 GTATAEVSYPINVN
+683 GTATAEITYPINVN

-703 TVLLKANSKYR
+703 TVLLKANSKYK

-728 FYLKNNVMTYSS
+728 FYLKNNAMTYAS

-746 EETKVGMYI
+746 EETKAGMYI
-755 RVYKDAVLENIT
+755 RVYKDAVLENVT

-781 VPYNSLE
+781 VPYNSLGFLDIGE
-788 FKDEGKNLARVAN
+788 NLIKAREYSATVNNVERSITN
-801 GKEKIEVRIPIIKVE
+801 GLVKL
-816 DDTIK
+816 
-821 INGTCE
+821 NGTM
-827 TKVSGESTIKFSGNN
+827 GEAAAGSNAFSIIGNWT
-842 IRLANY
+842 ANY
-848 IHYMPL
+848 SAYDTSI
-854 DEDDIIL
+854 
-861 KPGEYKLKIFNVTG
+861 EYIKLKAGTYTLSIHNVKGSCTEGSLALVAGNTNPKKTKAKIQLKNETSKTFTLEEESICRISVEYNVGCTFNNFEFNVMLNKG
-875 KISAQNQVRF
+875 SQAPYIP
-885 GVKYQKKGESQVKGF
+885 YQEQ
-900 VFSDGLASNNEY
+900 A
-912 SFTLREE
+912 
-919 SQIGIVLNCTVQS
+919 
-932 SPITFTNVSFK
+932 
-943 CVLYRAAETMPE
+943 
-955 FEPYKQ
+955 
-961 QTEYFP
+961 EYFP
-967 LSEGQKLMEGSY
+967 LSEGQKLYKGSY
-979 LADDGIHHVRKQVV
+979 LADDGIHHKRKQTTVTIRNIVALSNGNVGGIFQFAGKKYSSHNVLCCDKAKYDPNKRYVTDTVYENPSNVV
-993 LTGTENWNLYLNKTK
+993 FVG
-1008 TFRLSIS
+1008 
-1015 PWSYSGVCTHYQGI
+1015 
-1029 ISSSFDVKTGIYL
+1029 D
-1042 SSSAM
+1042 
-1047 VIISDP
+1047 
-1053 RFSTVEEFKTYL
+1053 STDTLETLKAKYDGAILEYEL
-1065 AEQYSAGTP
+1065 AE
-1074 VTFEYIMMT
+1074 E
-1083 NNSKIVEKIVPYTED
+1083 EIVPYTED

-1155 SQISQTADSIK
+1155 SQISQTANSIK
-1166 ESVKE
+1166 ESVKA

-1190 EFSTKRTGGNNLIRN
+1190 KFATRRVGGNNLIRN
-1205 SAMINGNNFWLAH
+1205 SAMINDNNFWLAH

-1226 DIPPDNPTEGTYWYC
+1226 DTPPDSPTEGAYWYC

-1259 WKESE
+1259 WQVSE

-1353 NEADFTEVEKPY
+1353 NEANFTEVEKPY

-1414 LDTTIYLVK
+1414 LDTTIYLPK
-1423 KYNSQTSQWE
+1423 KYNSQTSAWE

-1485 VYTGNVEPTPYKG
+1485 VYTGNTEPTPYKG

-1513 YNDTTFAEWETLDI
+1513 YNNTTFVEWETLDI

-1605 ATYEGINIF
+1605 ATYKGINIF

-1631 IEIGNY
+1631 IEVGNY

>member
-1 MIKIFNATDTDFK
+1 MQEFEINSSCYVNDKFIGTTVAKKATVKLLDDGNYSLENKDINIKTGIEINNAKEYQKLGTYTIPKPDTEEVSGNTSFTGYDYMKKFDTQYVDSNTYPIRLDTCLENLCSQVGLTLGNKNFPNNSYMLKGNPFTNKETRKTVLSNLVQLAGGFAEIDVEDGKLYVRNLDVSGEAVETIDGNNYDEFKPNNVFGPVNSVRIQMNSGVDGEETIKEAEGVTDENRCQITIADNYYLTSAEEREAVINGIFNA
-14 TAGNIIINPLYCHE
+14 
-28 IKKKS
+28 
-33 LNGWYIEVEIP
+33 LNGLTYLPIELSYYGYP
-44 IKYKEYI
+44 WLKLGDKIKVKDKNDKEYI
-51 EADKLCVVKTKS
+51 
-63 KLKPQAF
+63 
-70 RINDSITYTNRKIK
+70 TYVM
-84 FTAEHVMFDSRRY
+84 EH
-97 VLLDVRPTNLNGQ
+97 T
-110 NGLKYVNERTDKT
+110 LKYNGSYSGIIKAIALTKTQQAYKEVLSLKDWRRNTELAVDK
-123 SPFSIDSNVE
+123 INGKM
-133 NVSTAYFIRKT
+133 TAVI
-144 LLESWQ
+144 
-150 VFEERWGGVF
+150 
-160 EADNWDISFKQSIG
+160 
-174 KDNGETIVYGKNMQ
+174 
-188 GFEIFEDWSNVC
+188 
-200 TKILPVGYDG
+200 
-210 LLLPEIYLESET
+210 
-222 QYEISYTKIVDFQTD
+222 
-237 LEAEEQTETNL
+237 EEQSEQ
-248 LLELR
+248 
-253 NNAIKYLEENCVPKV
+253 
-268 SYTVNSNVNN
+268 
-278 DLEIGDTIKV
+278 
-288 LHPFVNIF
+288 
-296 TEVLEYEYDLISE
+296 SE
-309 KVKSL
+309 KL
-314 TFGNYTRDVKTK
+314 TKVEQDV
-326 FNNIKNTIETIKQTV
+326 
-341 SKQEITIKE
+341 
-350 QTNLINSLNK
+350 
-360 NGYVYIDDNEI
+360 NG
-371 LILDKLPKEQAKNVW
+371 
-386 RFGLG
+386 
-391 GIGFS
+391 
-396 SKGYEGPFETA
+396 
-407 ITMDG
+407 
-412 QINAKFI
+412 
-419 TTGTM
+419 
-424 AVARIEGLANFITET
+424 
-439 SSSIT
+439 
-444 KIELEQGRITSKVS
+444 ITSKVS

-498 RQIMRS
+498 Q
-504 GKNYFDAS
+504 
-512 QIPSST
+512 Q
-518 NIVVSDNGKT
+518 
-528 ITMPIATSGVGYTF
+528 
-542 TTKKLSEL
+542 
-550 CPKLKVGDIA
+550 
-560 TLRFSRNLGNTYNN
+560 
-574 FIYLNKVSSVWGM
+574 
-587 NASKTI
+587 
-593 TQEMLDSHVALYAN
+593 
-607 RYVDGETG
+607 
-615 QCILTDFSIM
+615 
-625 LSSETDTSWE
+625 
-635 PYGASHSP
+635 GASPSP
-643 DYRSEIENLEGE
+643 DNLSKIENLEG
-655 NICPS
+655 
-660 LNTTRTING
+660 
-669 VTFTKNKDGSITMN
+669 KNKVKEINWKQMPSIST
-683 GTATAEVSYPINVN
+683 GATITNVN
-697 TTTNTR
+697 GYGTDYIDVDNTKQYIFSYLG
-703 TVLLKANSKYR
+703 TSGSKYIV
-714 MLSSYESGKYTTQV
+714 YYDKD
-728 FYLKNNVMTYSS
+728 KNFLGYDTEIQINNFAKWN
-740 SLIETV
+740 ETGYV
-746 EETKVGMYI
+746 RLRIDCPQGSVTAFQLEEGTVATG
-755 RVYKDAVLENIT
+755 
-767 IYPQITKGEEYKPY
+767 Y

-788 FKDEGKNLARVAN
+788 IKDVGKNLYAGN
-801 GKEKIEVRIPIIKVE
+801 EI
-816 DDTIK
+816 T
-821 INGTCE
+821 INGTYSSNTSVNLGSRYLTE
-827 TKVSGESTIKFSGNN
+827 GTYTISLTNSLPNN
-842 IRLANY
+842 SYIYLGANGSIATAIRNKA
-848 IHYMPL
+848 
-854 DEDDIIL
+854 
-861 KPGEYKLKIFNVTG
+861 T
-875 KISAQNQVRF
+875 
-885 GVKYQKKGESQVKGF
+885 
-900 VFSDGLASNNEY
+900 
-912 SFTLREE
+912 FTLTEE
-919 SQIGIVLNCTVQS
+919 QNVPMRLVVKAGTYSN
-932 SPITFTNVSFK
+932 FTTKIMIEKGMV
-943 CVLYRAAETMPE
+943 VTDY
-955 FEPYKQ
+955 EPHQQ

-967 LSEGQKLMEGSY
+967 LSEGQKLYKNSY
-979 LADDGIHHVRKQVV
+979 LVDDGIHHSRKQVV
-993 LTGTENWNLYLNKTK
+993 LDGTETGWYTLANQTGTNTSYFCIPKSDMKKASTLICDKFINRNVWNTDEEGIQSIIDNLI
-1008 TFRLSIS
+1008 RLRINTSR
-1015 PWSYSGVCTHYQGI
+1015 
-1029 ISSSFDVKTGIYL
+1029 
-1042 SSSAM
+1042 A
-1047 VIISDP
+1047 
-1053 RFSTVEEFKTYL
+1053 STVAELKTWLSNNPIRVEYEL
-1065 AEQYSAGTP
+1065 AE
-1074 VTFEYIMMT
+1074 E
-1083 NNSKIVEKIVPYTED
+1083 EIVPYTED
-1098 QKEAWEKLRHFTLFR
+1098 QKEAWEKLRHFTLFK

-1166 ESVKE
+1166 ESVKA

-1190 EFSTKRTGGNNLIRN
+1190 EFATKRTGGNNLIRN
-1205 SAMINGNNFWLAH
+1205 SAMINDNNFWLAH

-1226 DIPPDNPTEGTYWYC
+1226 DTPPDSPTEGAYWYC

-1251 QMYVYNSG
+1251 QMYVYNSSG
-1259 WKESE
+1259 WQVSE

-1513 YNDTTFAEWETLDI
+1513 YNDTTFVEWETLDI

-1605 ATYEGINIF
+1605 ATYKGINIF